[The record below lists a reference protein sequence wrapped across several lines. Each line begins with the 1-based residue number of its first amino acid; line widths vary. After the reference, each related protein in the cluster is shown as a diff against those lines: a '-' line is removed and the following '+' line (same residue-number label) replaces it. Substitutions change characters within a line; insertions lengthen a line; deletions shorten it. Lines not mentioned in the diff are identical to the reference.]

1 MVTRIFSEDTY
12 EQALIE
18 LFQSLEGK
26 QYRYEYGPDIVRD
39 YTNPILDDVLQES
52 LHRINPTLPFE
63 AIDDAI
69 KKLHQIEGSSLYE
82 CNFKFTQML
91 QYGIEVQYTDAKH
104 QLKTAIVN
112 LIDYEHEDE
121 NDFLVVNQYTVQ
133 ELDTKRPDI
142 VVFVNGLPLVV
153 IELKS
158 PSREET
164 DASEAYLQLRNYQ
177 KLIPSLFIYNA
188 FNVMSDMALTK
199 IGTVTAKEDR
209 YMEWKQPTGEV
220 ADYDVAFKS
229 VFTPKVLL
237 NLLKN
242 YILFDVREG
251 EYTKILA
258 GYHQY
263 YAVEKA
269 AIRTEEAVKGDGKIG
284 VFWHT
289 QGSGK
294 SLSMVFLAHH
304 PKVQAMN
311 PTIVVVTDRN
321 DLDEQLF
328 GQFSRTVDFLRQRA
342 VQCTSRDAEN
352 DDTSL
357 KAMLKNR
364 NSGGIIFTT
373 MQKFDDWDGALS
385 ERQNIIVMTDE
396 AHRGQYGM
404 EEKIDTEG
412 NVHIGAA
419 RKIRNSLPHAS
430 YIGFTGTPISD
441 KDRDTREIFGDDIDV
456 YDMTQ
461 AVNDGATRPVY
472 YESRVIKLKLD
483 NEVLAKIDAEYERLR
498 EEGASETDLEE
509 NKKEMSHMD
518 ELLGNNA
525 TINDLVK
532 DIITHYEENRQY
544 ICYGKAMIVAYSRPI
559 AMKIYKHII
568 ELRPDWTEKVKVVMT
583 SGNKDPEEWADIIG
597 GKAYKKELAKKFKDE
612 NDEMKIAIVVDM
624 WLTGFDVPSLATMYV
639 YKPMKDHNLMQAI
652 ARVNRVFPEKAG
664 GLIVD
669 YVGIAAALKEAMK
682 RYTKRDQDNYGNNDI
697 KEKAYS
703 EFKEKLEICRDLLH
717 GYDYNN
723 FHHGTPA
730 VRAQLIKGGVN
741 FLIASEKAEDCKAF
755 IKNASLL
762 RQAVTL
768 CRSLLVEEERFEV
781 SFMESVRILIIRLQ
795 NPGKI
800 TKRDINQRIA
810 SLIAQSVKSDGVVNL
825 FDEQTEFSLFD
836 EKFMEEVR
844 KMKEKNLALKLLEN
858 LLRGRVRTLTRINIV
873 TGELFSNRF
882 GETLNRYINGLLTN
896 EEVIQEL
903 LKMAQEMMEAE
914 KQGNELGLSKE
925 EKAFYD
931 ALTRPQA
938 VKDFYTNDQLVDLTK
953 ELTDMLRK
961 NRTIDWNRREAE
973 RANMRRLVRR
983 LLKKYK
989 YPPEEAEGAMNIVLK
1004 QCEQWVENEEN
1015 LNNDNQP
1022 VGDVYLVEDEIIIEG
1037 KPKVISLYQEYREDC
1052 VPLYTLR
1059 AACGYFEGGETPEE
1073 EGWID
1078 ASGNGFTPDPE
1089 RHFAVHAK
1097 GNSMQPK
1104 IKDGDI
1110 CIFEW
1115 YRAGSRN
1122 GEIVLTQCR
1131 DNDLE
1136 YGGRYTIKKYHSE
1149 KIYYEDGSWEHTKIE
1164 LIPLNKD
1171 YEIIVLEDGVEYRT
1185 IGVLKC
1191 VL

>member
-1 MVTRIFSEDTY
+1 MSTNQFTENDY

-18 LFQSLEGK
+18 LFQSLDGK
-26 QYRYEYGPDIVRD
+26 QYRYEYGPDIERD

-52 LHRINPTLPFE
+52 LRRINPTLPID

-69 KKLHQIEGSSLYE
+69 KKLHRIEGSSLYE

-91 QYGIEVQYTDAKH
+91 QYGVEVQYTDAKH

-112 LIDYEHEDE
+112 LIDYDHEDE
-121 NDFLVVNQYTVQ
+121 NDFLVVNQFTMQ

-177 KLIPSLFIYNA
+177 KFIPSLFIYNA

-199 IGTVTAKEDR
+199 VGTVTAKEDR

-251 EYTKILA
+251 SYTKILA

-269 AIRTEEAVKGDGKIG
+269 AQRTEEAVKGDGKIG

-321 DLDEQLF
+321 DLDEQLY
-328 GQFSRTVDFLRQRA
+328 GQFARTVDFLRQRA
-342 VQCTSRDAEN
+342 VQCTSRNAEN

-364 NSGGIIFTT
+364 HSGGIIFTT

-385 ERQNIIVMTDE
+385 DRQNIIVMTDE

-404 EEKIDTEG
+404 EEKVDTEG

-483 NEVLAKIDAEYERLR
+483 DEVLAKIDVEYERLR
-498 EEGASETDLEE
+498 EEGVSETDLEE

-518 ELLGNNA
+518 ALLGNDA
-525 TINDLVK
+525 TINDLVN
-532 DIITHYEENRQY
+532 DIIAHYEDSRQY
-544 ICYGKAMIVAYSRPI
+544 VCCGKAMIVAYSRPI
-559 AMKIYKHII
+559 AMKIYKRIL
-568 ELRPDWTEKVKVVMT
+568 ELRPTWTEKVKVVMT

-597 GKAYKKELAKKFKDE
+597 GKAHKKELAKKFKDE

-682 RYTKRDQDNYGNNDI
+682 RYTKRDRDNYGNNDI

-703 EFKEKLEICRDLLH
+703 EFKEKLEICRDLLY
-717 GYDYNN
+717 GYDYSH
-723 FHHGTPA
+723 FHHGSPA
-730 VRAQLIKGGVN
+730 ERAQLIKGGVN
-741 FLIASEKAEDCKAF
+741 FLITPEKAEDCKAF
-755 IKNASLL
+755 VKNASLL

-800 TKRDINQRIA
+800 TKKDINKRIA
-810 SLIAQSVKSDGVVNL
+810 ALIAQSVQSEGVVNL

-836 EKFMEEVR
+836 ERFMEEVR
-844 KMKEKNLALKLLEN
+844 KMKEKNLAAKLLED
-858 LLRGRVRTLTRINIV
+858 LLRGRVRSMIRANIV

-903 LKMAQEMMEAE
+903 LKLAQEMMDAE
-914 KQGNELGLSKE
+914 KQGNELGLSNE

-938 VKDFYTNDQLVDLTK
+938 VKDFYTDEQLVALTRD
-953 ELTDMLRK
+953 LTDMLRK

-973 RANMRRLVRR
+973 RANMRRLVKR

-989 YPPEEAEGAMNIVLK
+989 YPPEEAEDAMNVVLK
-1004 QCEQWVENEEN
+1004 QCEQWAENEETN
-1015 LNNDNQP
+1015 RIVVVEETSVAPKKSTGKKAQEIQMIPMGSMLE
-1022 VGDVYLVEDEIIIEG
+1022 DVEADDDVRRLVHNMMELYEG
-1037 KPKVISLYQEYREDC
+1037 
-1052 VPLYTLR
+1052 T
-1059 AACGYFEGGETPEE
+1059 
-1073 EGWID
+1073 
-1078 ASGNGFTPDPE
+1078 
-1089 RHFAVHAK
+1089 
-1097 GNSMQPK
+1097 
-1104 IKDGDI
+1104 
-1110 CIFEW
+1110 
-1115 YRAGSRN
+1115 
-1122 GEIVLTQCR
+1122 
-1131 DNDLE
+1131 
-1136 YGGRYTIKKYHSE
+1136 TIM
-1149 KIYYEDGSWEHTKIE
+1149 
-1164 LIPLNKD
+1164 N
-1171 YEIIVLEDGVEYRT
+1171 IVLECQRAYQERYFSMKTNDWRHLIRDYVRKVTERPELQENEVFYYKAAG
-1185 IGVLKC
+1185 
-1191 VL
+1191 

>member
-1 MVTRIFSEDTY
+1 MSAFSEDTY

-26 QYRYEYGPDIVRD
+26 QFRYQYGPNIERD

-52 LHRINPTLPFE
+52 LQRINPALPQC

-69 KKLHQIEGSSLYE
+69 KKIHQIEGSSLYE
-82 CNFKFTQML
+82 CNFKFTQMM
-91 QYGIEVQYTDAKH
+91 QYGIEVQYTDANH
-104 QLKTAIVN
+104 QLKTSIVN
-112 LIDYEHEDE
+112 LIDFDHEDE

-177 KLIPSLFIYNA
+177 KFIPSLFIYNA

-209 YMEWKQPTGEV
+209 YMEWKRPTGEV

-229 VFTPKVLL
+229 VFTPKTLL

-251 EYTKILA
+251 SYAKILA

-269 AIRTEEAVKGDGKIG
+269 AQRTEEAVKGDGKIG

-304 PKVQAMN
+304 PKVQTMN
-311 PTIVVVTDRN
+311 PTIVVITDRN
-321 DLDEQLF
+321 DLDEQLY
-328 GQFSRTVDFLRQRA
+328 GQFSRTAAFLRQHA
-342 VQCTSRDAEN
+342 VQCTSRNAEG

-357 KAMLKNR
+357 KSLLKNR
-364 NSGGIIFTT
+364 HSGGIIFTT

-385 ERQNIIVMTDE
+385 DRQNIIVMTDE

-472 YESRVIKLKLD
+472 YESRVIKLKLND
-483 NEVLAKIDAEYERLR
+483 EVLAQIDAEYDKLR
-498 EEGASETDLEE
+498 EEGASETDLDE

-518 ELLGNNA
+518 ALLGNDA
-525 TINDLVK
+525 TINDLVN
-532 DIITHYEENRQY
+532 DIITHYEDNRQH
-544 ICYGKAMIVAYSRPI
+544 ICCGKAMLVAYSRPI
-559 AMKIYKHII
+559 AMKIYKRILD
-568 ELRPDWTEKVKVVMT
+568 LRPNWNEKVKVVMT
-583 SGNKDPEEWADIIG
+583 SGNQDPEEWADIIG

-612 NDEMKIAIVVDM
+612 NDPMKIAIVVDM

-669 YVGIAAALKEAMK
+669 YVGIAAALKDAMK
-682 RYTKRDQDNYGNNDI
+682 RYTKRDRDNYGNNDI

-717 GYDYNN
+717 GYDYSK
-723 FHHGTPA
+723 FHHGSPA
-730 VRAQLIKGGVN
+730 ERAQLIKGAVN
-741 FLIASEKAEDCKAF
+741 FLIAPNKAEDCKDF

-795 NPGKI
+795 SPGKV
-800 TKRDINQRIA
+800 TKKEINQRIA
-810 SLIAQSVKSDGVVNL
+810 ALIEQSVTSDGVVNL

-836 EKFMEEVR
+836 EKFMEEVK
-844 KMKEKNLALKLLEN
+844 KMKEKNLAAKLLED
-858 LLRGRVRTLTRINIV
+858 LLRGRVRSLTRSNLV

-882 GETLNRYINGLLTN
+882 SETLNRYINGLLTN

-914 KQGNELGLSKE
+914 QQGNDLGLSND

-938 VKDFYTNDQLVDLTK
+938 VKDFYSNEQLVELTK
-953 ELTDMLRK
+953 DLTDMLRK

-973 RANMRRLVRR
+973 RANMRRLVKR

-989 YPPEEAEGAMNIVLK
+989 YPPEETEDAMNIVLK
-1004 QCEQWVENEEN
+1004 QCEQWAEN
-1015 LNNDNQP
+1015 Q
-1022 VGDVYLVEDEIIIEG
+1022 DV
-1037 KPKVISLYQEYREDC
+1037 
-1052 VPLYTLR
+1052 
-1059 AACGYFEGGETPEE
+1059 A
-1073 EGWID
+1073 
-1078 ASGNGFTPDPE
+1078 
-1089 RHFAVHAK
+1089 
-1097 GNSMQPK
+1097 
-1104 IKDGDI
+1104 
-1110 CIFEW
+1110 
-1115 YRAGSRN
+1115 
-1122 GEIVLTQCR
+1122 
-1131 DNDLE
+1131 
-1136 YGGRYTIKKYHSE
+1136 
-1149 KIYYEDGSWEHTKIE
+1149 
-1164 LIPLNKD
+1164 
-1171 YEIIVLEDGVEYRT
+1171 
-1185 IGVLKC
+1185 
-1191 VL
+1191 

>member
-1 MVTRIFSEDTY
+1 MAAFSEDTY

-18 LFQSLEGK
+18 LFQSLDGG
-26 QYRYEYGPDIVRD
+26 QYCYAYGPDIVRD
-39 YTNPILDDVLQES
+39 YSNPLLDDVLHES
-52 LHRINPTLPFE
+52 LLRINPTLPIS
-63 AIDDAI
+63 AIEDAI
-69 KKLHQIEGSSLYE
+69 KKLHQIEGASLYE
-82 CNFKFTQML
+82 CNFKFTQMM
-91 QYGIEVQYTDAKH
+91 QYGIEVTFSGSERRGGYPFDGEEEESGRMVRDDLAYYGRENDRVEMQ
-104 QLKTAIVN
+104 QGQKTRIVN
-112 LIDYEHEDE
+112 LIDFEHPDK

-142 VVFVNGLPLVV
+142 VVFGNGLPLVV

-177 KLIPSLFIYNA
+177 KFIPSLFIYNA

-199 IGTVTAKEDR
+199 VGTITAKEDR

-220 ADYDVAFKS
+220 ADYDTAFKS

-251 EYTKILA
+251 SYAKILA

-269 AIRTEEAVKGDGKIG
+269 ARKTEEAVKGDGKIG

-311 PTIVVVTDRN
+311 PTIVVITDRN
-321 DLDEQLF
+321 DLDEQLY
-328 GQFSRTVDFLRQRA
+328 GQFSRTVDFLRQRP
-342 VQCTSRDAEN
+342 VQCTSRNAEG

-385 ERQNIIVMTDE
+385 DRQNIIVMTDE

-412 NVHIGAA
+412 NVHIDAA

-441 KDRDTREIFGDDIDV
+441 KDRDTREVFGDDIDV

-461 AVNDGATRPVY
+461 AVKDGATRPVY
-472 YESRVIKLKLD
+472 YESRVIRLKLND
-483 NEVLAKIDAEYERLR
+483 EVLAQIDAEYDRLR
-498 EEGASETDLEE
+498 QEGADEADLEE
-509 NKKEMSHMD
+509 NKKVMSHMD
-518 ELLGNNA
+518 SLLGNDA
-525 TINDLVK
+525 TINDLVT
-532 DIITHYEENRQY
+532 DIISHYEDNRQY
-544 ICYGKAMIVAYSRPI
+544 VCCGKAMIVAYSRPI
-559 AMKIYKHII
+559 AMKIYQRIL
-568 ELRPDWTEKVKVVMT
+568 ELRPNWTEKVKVVMT
-583 SGNKDPEEWADIIG
+583 GGNQDPEEWADIIG
-597 GKAYKKELAKKFKDE
+597 SKAYKKELAKKFKDE
-612 NDEMKIAIVVDM
+612 NDPMKIAIVVDM

-669 YVGIAAALKEAMK
+669 YVGIAAALKDAMK

-697 KEKAYS
+697 KERAYS

-717 GYDYNN
+717 GYDYSK
-723 FHHGTPA
+723 FHRGTPA
-730 VRAQLIKGGVN
+730 ERAQIIKGGVN
-741 FLIASEKAEDCKAF
+741 FFIAPEKANACKEF
-755 IKNASLL
+755 VKNASLL

-768 CRSLLVEEERFEV
+768 CRSLLIEEERFEV
-781 SFMESVRILIIRLQ
+781 SFVESVRILIIRLQ

-800 TKRDINQRIA
+800 TKKEINQRIA
-810 SLIAQSVKSDGVVNL
+810 ALIEQSVQSDGVVNL

-844 KMKEKNLALKLLEN
+844 KMKEKNLAAKLLED
-858 LLRGRVRTLTRINIV
+858 LLRGRVRSLTRLNLV

-882 GETLNRYINGLLTN
+882 SETLNRYINGLLTN
-896 EEVIQEL
+896 EEVIEEL
-903 LKMAQEMMEAE
+903 LKMAQEMMDAE
-914 KQGNELGLSKE
+914 QQGNDLGLSKE

-938 VKDFYTNDQLVDLTK
+938 VKDFYSNDQLVELTK

-961 NRTIDWNRREAE
+961 NRTIDWNRRESE
-973 RANMRRLVRR
+973 RANMRRLVKR

-989 YPPEEAEGAMNIVLK
+989 YPPEEAEDAMNTVLK
-1004 QCEQWVENEEN
+1004 QCEQWAESE
-1015 LNNDNQP
+1015 
-1022 VGDVYLVEDEIIIEG
+1022 DV
-1037 KPKVISLYQEYREDC
+1037 
-1052 VPLYTLR
+1052 
-1059 AACGYFEGGETPEE
+1059 A
-1073 EGWID
+1073 
-1078 ASGNGFTPDPE
+1078 
-1089 RHFAVHAK
+1089 
-1097 GNSMQPK
+1097 
-1104 IKDGDI
+1104 
-1110 CIFEW
+1110 
-1115 YRAGSRN
+1115 
-1122 GEIVLTQCR
+1122 
-1131 DNDLE
+1131 
-1136 YGGRYTIKKYHSE
+1136 
-1149 KIYYEDGSWEHTKIE
+1149 
-1164 LIPLNKD
+1164 
-1171 YEIIVLEDGVEYRT
+1171 
-1185 IGVLKC
+1185 
-1191 VL
+1191 

>member
-1 MVTRIFSEDTY
+1 MIFSEDTY

-18 LFQSLEGK
+18 LFRELGFSYK
-26 QYRYEYGPDIVRD
+26 YGPDIQRD
-39 YTNPILDDVLQES
+39 YNNPLLDDVLQAS
-52 LHRINPTLPFE
+52 LQRINPTLPQS
-63 AIDDAI
+63 AIEDAI

-82 CNFKFTQML
+82 CNFKFTQMM
-91 QYGIEVQYTDAKH
+91 QYGIEVTFTGSETSRSYQMEEEESVGMVKEALAHYGRENERVESL
-104 QLKTAIVN
+104 QGQKTRIVN
-112 LIDYEHEDE
+112 LIDFEHPKR
-121 NDFLVVNQYTVQ
+121 NDFLVVNQYTMQ

-153 IELKS
+153 VELKS

-177 KLIPSLFIYNA
+177 KFIPSLFIYNA

-229 VFTPKVLL
+229 VFTPKILL

-251 EYTKILA
+251 SYAKILA

-269 AIRTEEAVKGDGKIG
+269 AQRTDEAVKGDGKIG

-304 PKVQAMN
+304 PKVQQMN
-311 PTIVVVTDRN
+311 PTIVVITDRN
-321 DLDEQLF
+321 DLDEQLY
-328 GQFSRTVDFLRQRA
+328 GQFSRTAAFLRQHA
-342 VQCTSRDAEN
+342 VQCTSRNAEH

-357 KAMLKNR
+357 KALLKNR
-364 NSGGIIFTT
+364 HSGGIIFTT

-385 ERQNIIVMTDE
+385 DRKNIIVMTDE

-472 YESRVIKLKLD
+472 YESRVIKLKLND
-483 NEVLAKIDAEYERLR
+483 AVLAQIDAEYDRLR
-498 EEGASETDLEE
+498 EEGASEADLEE

-518 ELLGNNA
+518 ALLGNDA
-525 TINDLVK
+525 TINDLVN
-532 DIITHYEENRQY
+532 DIITHYEDNRQY
-544 ICYGKAMIVAYSRPI
+544 ICCGKAMLVAYSRPI
-559 AMKIYKHII
+559 AMKIYKRIL
-568 ELRPDWTEKVKVVMT
+568 ELRPEWTEKVKVVMT
-583 SGNKDPEEWADIIG
+583 SGNQDPEEWADIIG
-597 GKAYKKELAKKFKDE
+597 GKAYKKELARKFKDE
-612 NDEMKIAIVVDM
+612 NDPMKIAIVVDM

-669 YVGIAAALKEAMK
+669 YVGIASALKEAMK
-682 RYTKRDQDNYGNNDI
+682 RYTKRDRDNYGNNDI
-697 KEKAYS
+697 KERAYS

-717 GYDYNN
+717 GYDYSK
-723 FHHGTPA
+723 FQHGSPA
-730 VRAQLIKGGVN
+730 ERAQLIKGAVN
-741 FLIASEKAEDCKAF
+741 FMIAPEKADACKDF
-755 IKNASLL
+755 VKNASLL

-781 SFMESVRILIIRLQ
+781 SFMESVRILIVRLQ
-795 NPGKI
+795 KPGKVS
-800 TKRDINQRIA
+800 KKEINQRIA
-810 SLIAQSVKSDGVVNL
+810 ALIEQSVQSDGVVNL

-844 KMKEKNLALKLLEN
+844 KMKEKNLAVKLLED
-858 LLRGRVRTLTRINIV
+858 LLRGRVRTLTRSNLV

-882 GETLNRYINGLLTN
+882 SETLNRYINGLLTN

-903 LKMAQEMMEAE
+903 LRMAQEMIDAE
-914 KQGNELGLSKE
+914 QQGNDLGLTNE

-938 VKDFYTNDQLVDLTK
+938 VKDFYSNEQLVSLTK
-953 ELTDMLRK
+953 NLTDMLRR
-961 NRTIDWNRREAE
+961 NSTIDWNRREAE
-973 RANMRRLVRR
+973 RANMRRLVKR
-983 LLKKYK
+983 LLKQYK
-989 YPPEEAEGAMNIVLK
+989 YPPEEAEDAIDVVLK
-1004 QCEQWVENEEN
+1004 QCEQWVEN
-1015 LNNDNQP
+1015 Q
-1022 VGDVYLVEDEIIIEG
+1022 DV
-1037 KPKVISLYQEYREDC
+1037 
-1052 VPLYTLR
+1052 
-1059 AACGYFEGGETPEE
+1059 A
-1073 EGWID
+1073 
-1078 ASGNGFTPDPE
+1078 
-1089 RHFAVHAK
+1089 
-1097 GNSMQPK
+1097 
-1104 IKDGDI
+1104 
-1110 CIFEW
+1110 
-1115 YRAGSRN
+1115 
-1122 GEIVLTQCR
+1122 
-1131 DNDLE
+1131 
-1136 YGGRYTIKKYHSE
+1136 
-1149 KIYYEDGSWEHTKIE
+1149 
-1164 LIPLNKD
+1164 
-1171 YEIIVLEDGVEYRT
+1171 
-1185 IGVLKC
+1185 
-1191 VL
+1191 

>member
-1 MVTRIFSEDTY
+1 MAIFTEDTY
-12 EQALIE
+12 EQALIALMQE
-18 LFQSLEGK
+18 LG
-26 QYRYEYGPDIVRD
+26 YRYTYGPDVVRD
-39 YTNPILDDVLQES
+39 YSNPLLDDVLEAS
-52 LHRINPTLPFE
+52 LRRINPSLPQC
-63 AIDDAI
+63 AIDDAMR
-69 KKLHQIEGSSLYE
+69 KLHQIEGSSLYE
-82 CNFKFTQML
+82 CNFKFTQMM
-91 QYGIEVQYTDAKH
+91 QYGVEVTYNDNDNFCANEEMAYYGRDNERVE
-104 QLKTAIVN
+104 LAMREKTRVVR
-112 LIDYEHEDE
+112 LIDYDNPDN
-121 NDFLVVNQYTVQ
+121 NDFLTVNQFTIK

-142 VVFVNGLPLVV
+142 VVFVNGLPMVV

-177 KLIPSLFIYNA
+177 NFIPSLFIYNA

-199 IGTVTAKEDR
+199 VGTITAKEDR

-220 ADYDVAFKS
+220 ADYDVAFRS

-242 YILFDVREG
+242 YLLFDVREG
-251 EYTKILA
+251 GYSKILA

-269 AIRTEEAVKGDGKIG
+269 AKRAEEAVKGDGKIG

-321 DLDEQLF
+321 DLDEQLY

-342 VQCTSRDAEN
+342 VQCTSRDAEG

-357 KAMLKNR
+357 KALLKNR
-364 NSGGIIFTT
+364 HSGGIIFTT

-385 ERQNIIVMTDE
+385 NRQNIIVMTDE

-404 EEKIDTEG
+404 EEKVDTEG
-412 NVHIGAA
+412 NIHIGAA

-441 KDRDTREIFGDDIDV
+441 KDRDTREVFGDDIDV

-472 YESRVIKLKLD
+472 YESRVIKLKLND
-483 NEVLAKIDAEYERLR
+483 DVLAQIDAEYDKLR
-498 EEGASETDLEE
+498 EEGASEADLEE
-509 NKKEMSHMD
+509 NKREMSHMD
-518 ELLGNNA
+518 ALLGNDV
-525 TINDLVK
+525 TINDLVN
-532 DIITHYEENRQY
+532 DIINHYEDSRQY
-544 ICYGKAMIVAYSRPI
+544 VCCGKAMLVAYSRPI
-559 AMKIYKHII
+559 AMKIYKRML

-583 SGNKDPEEWADIIG
+583 SGNQDPEEWADIIG
-597 GKAYKKELAKKFKDE
+597 GKAHKKELAKKFKDE

-669 YVGIAAALKEAMK
+669 YVGIASALKDAMN
-682 RYTKRDQDNYGNNDI
+682 RYTKRDRDNYGNNDI

-703 EFKEKLEICRDLLH
+703 EFREKLEICRDLLH
-717 GYDYNN
+717 GYDYKR
-723 FHHGTPA
+723 FHRGSP
-730 VRAQLIKGGVN
+730 VERAQLIKGAVN
-741 FLIASEKAEDCKAF
+741 FMIAPSKVDDCKIF

-795 NPGKI
+795 SPGNV
-800 TKRDINQRIA
+800 TKREINQRIA
-810 SLIAQSVKSDGVVNL
+810 TLIEQSVSSDGIVNL

-844 KMKEKNLALKLLEN
+844 RMKEKNLAAKLLED
-858 LLRGRVRTLTRINIV
+858 LLRGRVRSLKRTNLV
-873 TGELFSNRF
+873 TGELFSDRF

-903 LKMAQEMMEAE
+903 LKMAQEMMDADQ
-914 KQGNELGLSKE
+914 QGNDLGLSRE

-938 VKDFYTNDQLVDLTK
+938 VKDFYSNEQLVALTK
-953 ELTDMLRK
+953 ELTDMLRR

-973 RANMRRLVRR
+973 RANMRRMVKR
-983 LLKKYK
+983 LLKQYK
-989 YPPEEAEGAMNIVLK
+989 YPPEETEDAMNTVLK
-1004 QCEQWVENEEN
+1004 QCEQWAENQDVE
-1015 LNNDNQP
+1015 
-1022 VGDVYLVEDEIIIEG
+1022 
-1037 KPKVISLYQEYREDC
+1037 
-1052 VPLYTLR
+1052 
-1059 AACGYFEGGETPEE
+1059 
-1073 EGWID
+1073 
-1078 ASGNGFTPDPE
+1078 
-1089 RHFAVHAK
+1089 
-1097 GNSMQPK
+1097 
-1104 IKDGDI
+1104 
-1110 CIFEW
+1110 
-1115 YRAGSRN
+1115 
-1122 GEIVLTQCR
+1122 
-1131 DNDLE
+1131 
-1136 YGGRYTIKKYHSE
+1136 
-1149 KIYYEDGSWEHTKIE
+1149 
-1164 LIPLNKD
+1164 
-1171 YEIIVLEDGVEYRT
+1171 
-1185 IGVLKC
+1185 
-1191 VL
+1191 

>member
-1 MVTRIFSEDTY
+1 MIFSENTY

-18 LFQSLEGK
+18 LFSGLGFNYK
-26 QYRYEYGPDIVRD
+26 YGPDIERD
-39 YTNPILDDVLQES
+39 YSNPLLDDVLHES
-52 LHRINPTLPFE
+52 LQRINPSLPE
-63 AIDDAI
+63 SAIEDTI

-82 CNFKFTQML
+82 CNFKFTQMM
-91 QYGIEVQYTDAKH
+91 QYGVEVTFTGSELPYTLQEEEEGSAGMVREALAH
-104 QLKTAIVN
+104 YGRENERVETQQGQKTRIVS
-112 LIDYEHEDE
+112 LIDFEHPNR

-177 KLIPSLFIYNA
+177 KFIPSLFTYNA

-229 VFTPKVLL
+229 VFTPKILL

-251 EYTKILA
+251 SYAKILA

-269 AIRTEEAVKGDGKIG
+269 AKRTEEAVKGDGKIG

-304 PKVQAMN
+304 PKVQQMN
-311 PTIVVVTDRN
+311 PTIVVITDRN
-321 DLDEQLF
+321 DLDEQLY
-328 GQFSRTVDFLRQRA
+328 GQFSRTAAFLRQHA
-342 VQCTSRDAEN
+342 VQCTSRNAEG

-357 KAMLKNR
+357 KALLKNR
-364 NSGGIIFTT
+364 HSGGIIFTT

-441 KDRDTREIFGDDIDV
+441 KDRDTREIFGEDIDV

-472 YESRVIKLKLD
+472 YESRVIKLKLND
-483 NEVLAKIDAEYERLR
+483 EVLAQIDAEYDRLR
-498 EEGASETDLEE
+498 EEGASEADLEA

-518 ELLGNNA
+518 ALLGNDV
-525 TINDLVK
+525 TINDLVN
-532 DIITHYEENRQY
+532 DIITHYEDNRQH
-544 ICYGKAMIVAYSRPI
+544 ICCGKAMLVAYSRPI
-559 AMKIYKHII
+559 AMKIYKRIL
-568 ELRPDWTEKVKVVMT
+568 ELRPEWTEKVKVVMT
-583 SGNKDPEEWADIIG
+583 SGNQDPEEWADIIG

-612 NDEMKIAIVVDM
+612 NDPMKIAIVVDM

-682 RYTKRDQDNYGNNDI
+682 RYTKRDQSNYGNNDI
-697 KEKAYS
+697 KERAYS

-717 GYDYNN
+717 GYDYSK
-723 FHHGTPA
+723 FHHGSPA
-730 VRAQLIKGGVN
+730 ERAQLIKGAVN
-741 FLIASEKAEDCKAF
+741 FMIPPEKAEACKDF
-755 IKNASLL
+755 VKNASLL
-762 RQAVTL
+762 SQAVTL

-781 SFMESVRILIIRLQ
+781 SFMESVRILIVRLQ
-795 NPGKI
+795 RPGKVS
-800 TKRDINQRIA
+800 KKEINQRIA
-810 SLIAQSVKSDGVVNL
+810 ALIEQSVHSDGVVNL

-836 EKFMEEVR
+836 EKFMEEVK
-844 KMKEKNLALKLLEN
+844 KMKEKNLAAKLLEE
-858 LLRGRVRTLTRINIV
+858 LLRGRVRSLTRLNIV
-873 TGELFSNRF
+873 TGELFSKRF
-882 GETLNRYINGLLTN
+882 SETLNRYINGLLTN

-914 KQGNELGLSKE
+914 QQGNDLGLSNE

-938 VKDFYTNDQLVDLTK
+938 VKDFYSNEQLVSLTK
-953 ELTDMLRK
+953 DLTDMLRK

-973 RANMRRLVRR
+973 RANMRRLVKR

-989 YPPEEAEGAMNIVLK
+989 YPPEKAEEAMNIVLK
-1004 QCEQWVENEEN
+1004 QCEQWAEN
-1015 LNNDNQP
+1015 Q
-1022 VGDVYLVEDEIIIEG
+1022 
-1037 KPKVISLYQEYREDC
+1037 
-1052 VPLYTLR
+1052 
-1059 AACGYFEGGETPEE
+1059 
-1073 EGWID
+1073 
-1078 ASGNGFTPDPE
+1078 
-1089 RHFAVHAK
+1089 
-1097 GNSMQPK
+1097 
-1104 IKDGDI
+1104 DI
-1110 CIFEW
+1110 
-1115 YRAGSRN
+1115 A
-1122 GEIVLTQCR
+1122 
-1131 DNDLE
+1131 
-1136 YGGRYTIKKYHSE
+1136 
-1149 KIYYEDGSWEHTKIE
+1149 
-1164 LIPLNKD
+1164 
-1171 YEIIVLEDGVEYRT
+1171 
-1185 IGVLKC
+1185 
-1191 VL
+1191 

>member
-1 MVTRIFSEDTY
+1 MSNEQFTENSY
-12 EQALIE
+12 EQAPIE
-18 LFQSLEGK
+18 LFQSLEGN
-26 QYRYEYGPDIVRD
+26 QYRYEYGPDIERD
-39 YTNPILDDVLQES
+39 YSNPILDDVLQAS
-52 LHRINPTLPFE
+52 LQRINPTLPTS

-91 QYGIEVQYTDAKH
+91 QYGIEVQYTDNKH
-104 QLKTAIVN
+104 QVKTAIVN
-112 LIDYEHEDE
+112 LIDYEHEEE
-121 NDFLVVNQYTVQ
+121 NDFLVVNQYTIQ
-133 ELDTKRPDI
+133 ELETKRPDI
-142 VVFVNGLPLVV
+142 VVFVNGLPMVV

-177 KLIPSLFIYNA
+177 KFIPSLFIYNA

-199 IGTVTAKEDR
+199 IGTITAKEDR

-220 ADYDVAFKS
+220 ADYDTAFKS
-229 VFTPKVLL
+229 VFTPRVFL

-242 YILFDVREG
+242 YLLFDVREG
-251 EYTKILA
+251 SYAKILA

-269 AIRTEEAVKGDGKIG
+269 ALKTVEAVKGDGKIG

-311 PTIVVVTDRN
+311 PTIVVITDRN
-321 DLDEQLF
+321 DLDEQLY
-328 GQFSRTVDFLRQRA
+328 GQFSRNIDFLRQRP
-342 VQCTSRDAEN
+342 VQCTSRNAEN

-404 EEKIDTEG
+404 EEKVDTEG

-441 KDRDTREIFGDDIDV
+441 RDRDTREVFGDDIDV

-461 AVNDGATRPVY
+461 AVKDGATRPVY
-472 YESRVIKLKLD
+472 YESRVIKLKLND
-483 NEVLAKIDAEYERLR
+483 EVLAQIDAEYDKLR
-498 EEGASETDLEE
+498 QEGASEEDLDE

-518 ELLGNNA
+518 ALLGNDT
-525 TINDLVK
+525 TINDLVT
-532 DIITHYEENRQY
+532 DIISHYEDNRQY
-544 ICYGKAMIVAYSRPI
+544 VCCGKAMIVAYSRPI
-559 AMKIYKHII
+559 AMKIYKRIL
-568 ELRPDWTEKVKVVMT
+568 ELRPNWTEKVKVVMT
-583 SGNKDPEEWADIIG
+583 SGNQDPEEWADIIG
-597 GKAYKKELAKKFKDE
+597 GKGYKKELAKKFKDE
-612 NDEMKIAIVVDM
+612 EDPMKIAIVVDM
-624 WLTGFDVPSLATMYV
+624 WLTGFDVPSLATMYI

-669 YVGIAAALKEAMK
+669 YVGIAAALKDAMK

-697 KEKAYS
+697 KQKAYS

-717 GYDYNN
+717 GYDYSK
-723 FHHGTPA
+723 FHHGTPTE
-730 VRAQLIKGGVN
+730 RAQIIKGAVN
-741 FLIASEKAEDCKAF
+741 FMIAPEKAESCKAF
-755 IKNASLL
+755 VKNASLL
-762 RQAVTL
+762 CQAVTL
-768 CRSLLVEEERFEV
+768 CRSLLVEAERFEV
-781 SFMESVRILIIRLQ
+781 SLMESVRILIIRLQ

-800 TKRDINQRIA
+800 TKKEINKRIA
-810 SLIAQSVKSDGVVNL
+810 ALIEQSVQSDGVVNL

-836 EKFMEEVR
+836 EKFMEEVK
-844 KMKEKNLALKLLEN
+844 KMKEKNLAAKLLED
-858 LLRGRVRTLTRINIV
+858 LLRGRVRTMTRINIV
-873 TGELFSNRF
+873 SGELFSERF
-882 GETLNRYINGLLTN
+882 SATLNRYVNGLITN

-903 LKMAQEMMEAE
+903 LKMAKEMMDAE
-914 KQGNELGLSKE
+914 QQGNELGLSNE

-938 VKDFYTNDQLVDLTK
+938 VKDFYSNDQLVEMTK
-953 ELTDMLRK
+953 DLTDMLRK

-973 RANMRRLVRR
+973 RANMRRLVKR

-1004 QCEQWVENEEN
+1004 QCEQWADVEESPEEKPWQVIKHYPEYQE
-1015 LNNDNQP
+1015 LDNQE
-1022 VGDVYLVEDEIIIEG
+1022 GRMAAEDD
-1037 KPKVISLYQEYREDC
+1037 KQ
-1052 VPLYTLR
+1052 
-1059 AACGYFEGGETPEE
+1059 
-1073 EGWID
+1073 
-1078 ASGNGFTPDPE
+1078 
-1089 RHFAVHAK
+1089 
-1097 GNSMQPK
+1097 
-1104 IKDGDI
+1104 
-1110 CIFEW
+1110 
-1115 YRAGSRN
+1115 
-1122 GEIVLTQCR
+1122 
-1131 DNDLE
+1131 
-1136 YGGRYTIKKYHSE
+1136 
-1149 KIYYEDGSWEHTKIE
+1149 
-1164 LIPLNKD
+1164 
-1171 YEIIVLEDGVEYRT
+1171 
-1185 IGVLKC
+1185 
-1191 VL
+1191 

>member
-1 MVTRIFSEDTY
+1 MSAFSEDTY

-18 LFQSLEGK
+18 LFQSLVGN
-26 QYRYEYGPDIVRD
+26 QFRYQYGPDIERD

-52 LHRINPTLPFE
+52 LQRINPALPQC

-82 CNFKFTQML
+82 CNFNFTQMM
-91 QYGIEVQYTDAKH
+91 QYGIEVQYTDANH
-104 QLKTAIVN
+104 QLKTSIVN

-177 KLIPSLFIYNA
+177 KFIPSLFIYNA

-209 YMEWKQPTGEV
+209 YMEWKRPTGEV

-229 VFTPKVLL
+229 VFTPKTLL

-251 EYTKILA
+251 SYAKILA

-269 AIRTEEAVKGDGKIG
+269 AQRTEEAVKGDGKIG

-304 PKVQAMN
+304 PKVQTMN
-311 PTIVVVTDRN
+311 PTIVVITDRN
-321 DLDEQLF
+321 DLDEQLY
-328 GQFSRTVDFLRQRA
+328 GQFSRTAAFLRQHA
-342 VQCTSRDAEN
+342 VQCTSRNAEG

-357 KAMLKNR
+357 KSLLKNR
-364 NSGGIIFTT
+364 HSGGIIFTT

-385 ERQNIIVMTDE
+385 DRQNIIVMTDE

-472 YESRVIKLKLD
+472 YESRVIKLKLND
-483 NEVLAKIDAEYERLR
+483 EVLAQIDAEYDKLR
-498 EEGASETDLEE
+498 EEGASETDLDE

-518 ELLGNNA
+518 ALLGNDA
-525 TINDLVK
+525 TINDLVN
-532 DIITHYEENRQY
+532 DIITHYEDNRQH
-544 ICYGKAMIVAYSRPI
+544 ICCGKAMLVAYSRPI
-559 AMKIYKHII
+559 AMKIYKRILD
-568 ELRPDWTEKVKVVMT
+568 LRPNWNEKVKVVMT
-583 SGNKDPEEWADIIG
+583 SGNQDPEEWADIIG

-612 NDEMKIAIVVDM
+612 NDPMKIAIVVDM

-669 YVGIAAALKEAMK
+669 YVGIAAALKDAMK
-682 RYTKRDQDNYGNNDI
+682 RYTKRDRDNYGNNDI

-717 GYDYNN
+717 GYDYSK
-723 FHHGTPA
+723 FHHGSPA
-730 VRAQLIKGGVN
+730 ERAQLIKGAVN
-741 FLIASEKAEDCKAF
+741 FLIAPNKAEDCKDF

-795 NPGKI
+795 SPGKV
-800 TKRDINQRIA
+800 TKKEINQRIA
-810 SLIAQSVKSDGVVNL
+810 ALIEQSVTSDGVVNL

-836 EKFMEEVR
+836 EKFMEEVK
-844 KMKEKNLALKLLEN
+844 KMKEKNLAAKLLED
-858 LLRGRVRTLTRINIV
+858 LLRGRVRSLTRSNLV

-882 GETLNRYINGLLTN
+882 SETLNRYINGLLTN

-914 KQGNELGLSKE
+914 QQGNDLGLSND

-938 VKDFYTNDQLVDLTK
+938 VKDFYSNEQLVELTK
-953 ELTDMLRK
+953 DLTDMLRK

-973 RANMRRLVRR
+973 RANMRRLVKR

-989 YPPEEAEGAMNIVLK
+989 YPPEETEDAMNIVLK
-1004 QCEQWVENEEN
+1004 QCEQWAEN
-1015 LNNDNQP
+1015 Q
-1022 VGDVYLVEDEIIIEG
+1022 DV
-1037 KPKVISLYQEYREDC
+1037 
-1052 VPLYTLR
+1052 
-1059 AACGYFEGGETPEE
+1059 A
-1073 EGWID
+1073 
-1078 ASGNGFTPDPE
+1078 
-1089 RHFAVHAK
+1089 
-1097 GNSMQPK
+1097 
-1104 IKDGDI
+1104 
-1110 CIFEW
+1110 
-1115 YRAGSRN
+1115 
-1122 GEIVLTQCR
+1122 
-1131 DNDLE
+1131 
-1136 YGGRYTIKKYHSE
+1136 
-1149 KIYYEDGSWEHTKIE
+1149 
-1164 LIPLNKD
+1164 
-1171 YEIIVLEDGVEYRT
+1171 
-1185 IGVLKC
+1185 
-1191 VL
+1191 

>member
-1 MVTRIFSEDTY
+1 MSAFSEDTY
-12 EQALIE
+12 EQALIS
-18 LFQSLEGK
+18 LFQSLGGK

-52 LHRINPTLPFE
+52 LHRINPTLPPD

-91 QYGIEVQYTDAKH
+91 QYGIEVQYTDTKH
-104 QLKTAIVN
+104 QVKTAIVN
-112 LIDYEHEDE
+112 LVDFEHEDE

-133 ELDTKRPDI
+133 EHDTKRPDI

-177 KLIPSLFIYNA
+177 KYIPSLFIYNA

-199 IGTVTAKEDR
+199 IGTITAKEDR

-229 VFTPKVLL
+229 VFTPKVFL

-251 EYTKILA
+251 SYTKILA

-269 AIRTEEAVKGDGKIG
+269 AVRTEEAVKGDGKIG

-311 PTIVVVTDRN
+311 PTIVVITDRN
-321 DLDEQLF
+321 DLDEQLY
-328 GQFSRTVDFLRQRA
+328 GQFSRTIDFLRQRP
-342 VQCTSRDAEN
+342 VQCTSRNAEN

-483 NEVLAKIDAEYERLR
+483 DKVLAQIDAEYDKLR

-518 ELLGNNA
+518 ALLGNDA
-525 TINDLVK
+525 TINDLVT
-532 DIITHYEENRQY
+532 DIITHYEDNRQY
-544 ICYGKAMIVAYSRPI
+544 VCCGKAMIVGYSRPI
-559 AMKIYKHII
+559 AMKIYKRIL
-568 ELRPDWTEKVKVVMT
+568 ELRPEWTEKVKVVMT

-597 GKAYKKELAKKFKDE
+597 GKAHKKELAKKFKDE

-639 YKPMKDHNLMQAI
+639 YKPMRDHNLMQAI

-669 YVGIAAALKEAMK
+669 YVGIAAALKDAMK
-682 RYTKRDQDNYGNNDI
+682 RYTKRDQDNYGKNDI
-697 KEKAYS
+697 KEKAYT

-717 GYDYNN
+717 GYDYSA

-730 VRAQLIKGGVN
+730 VRAQLIKGAVN
-741 FLIASEKAEDCKAF
+741 FLIAPEKAEDCKAF

-800 TKRDINQRIA
+800 TKKDINQRIA
-810 SLIAQSVKSDGVVNL
+810 ALIEQSVQSDGVVNL

-836 EKFMEEVR
+836 ENFMEEVK
-844 KMKEKNLALKLLEN
+844 KMKEKNLAAKLLED
-858 LLRGRVRTLTRINIV
+858 LLRGRVRTMSRTNIV
-873 TGELFSNRF
+873 KGELFSNRF
-882 GETLNRYINGLLTN
+882 SETLNRYINGLLTN

-903 LKMAQEMMEAE
+903 LKLAQEMMDAE
-914 KQGNELGLSKE
+914 KQGNELGLSNE

-938 VKDFYTNDQLVDLTK
+938 VKDFYTNDQLIALTK
-953 ELTDMLRK
+953 DLTDMLRK

-973 RANMRRLVRR
+973 RANMRRLVKR

-989 YPPEEAEGAMNIVLK
+989 YPPEQAEDAMNIVLK
-1004 QCEQWVENEEN
+1004 QCEQWAEY
-1015 LNNDNQP
+1015 Q
-1022 VGDVYLVEDEIIIEG
+1022 DV
-1037 KPKVISLYQEYREDC
+1037 
-1052 VPLYTLR
+1052 
-1059 AACGYFEGGETPEE
+1059 A
-1073 EGWID
+1073 
-1078 ASGNGFTPDPE
+1078 
-1089 RHFAVHAK
+1089 
-1097 GNSMQPK
+1097 
-1104 IKDGDI
+1104 
-1110 CIFEW
+1110 
-1115 YRAGSRN
+1115 
-1122 GEIVLTQCR
+1122 
-1131 DNDLE
+1131 
-1136 YGGRYTIKKYHSE
+1136 
-1149 KIYYEDGSWEHTKIE
+1149 
-1164 LIPLNKD
+1164 
-1171 YEIIVLEDGVEYRT
+1171 
-1185 IGVLKC
+1185 
-1191 VL
+1191 

>member
-1 MVTRIFSEDTY
+1 MSAFTEETY
-12 EQALIE
+12 ELALIE

-26 QYRYEYGPDIVRD
+26 QYRYVYGPDIERD
-39 YTNPILDDVLQES
+39 YTNPLLDDVLQAS
-52 LHRINPTLPFE
+52 LQRINPTLPIT

-69 KKLHQIEGSSLYE
+69 KKLKQIEGSSLYE

-91 QYGIEVQYTDAKH
+91 QYGIEVLYTDPKH
-104 QLKTAIVN
+104 QMKTAIVN
-112 LIDYEHEDE
+112 LIDYEHEDK
-121 NDFLVVNQYTVQ
+121 NDFLVVNQYTIQ
-133 ELDTKRPDI
+133 EHDTKRPDI

-158 PSREET
+158 PSRGET

-177 KLIPSLFIYNA
+177 KFIPSLFIYNA

-199 IGTVTAKEDR
+199 IGTITAKEDR

-220 ADYDVAFKS
+220 ADYDTAFKS
-229 VFTPKVLL
+229 VFTPKVFL

-242 YILFDVREG
+242 YQLFDVREG
-251 EYTKILA
+251 SYAKILA

-269 AIRTEEAVKGDGKIG
+269 AVKTEEAVKGDGKIG

-311 PTIVVVTDRN
+311 PTIVVITDRN
-321 DLDEQLF
+321 DLDEQLY
-328 GQFSRTVDFLRQRA
+328 GQFSRTIDFLRQRP
-342 VQCTSRDAEN
+342 VQCTSRNAEN

-419 RKIRNSLPHAS
+419 RKIRNSLPNAS

-441 KDRDTREIFGDDIDV
+441 KDRDTREVFGDDIDV

-461 AVNDGATRPVY
+461 AVKDGATRRVY
-472 YESRVIKLKLD
+472 YESRVIKLNLND
-483 NEVLAKIDAEYERLR
+483 EVLAQIDAEYEKLR
-498 EEGASETDLEE
+498 EEGASEIDIEE

-518 ELLGNNA
+518 ALLGSDV

-532 DIITHYEENRQY
+532 DIISHYEDNRQNV
-544 ICYGKAMIVAYSRPI
+544 CCGKAMIVAYSRTI
-559 AMKIYKHII
+559 AMKIYKRIL

-583 SGNKDPEEWADIIG
+583 SGNKDPEEWANIIG
-597 GKAYKKELAKKFKDE
+597 GKAYKKELAKKFKDVK
-612 NDEMKIAIVVDM
+612 DPMKIAIVVDM
-624 WLTGFDVPSLATMYV
+624 WLTGFDVPSLATMYL
-639 YKPMKDHNLMQAI
+639 YKPMQDHNLMQAI

-669 YVGIAAALKEAMK
+669 YVGIASALKEAMK
-682 RYTKRDQDNYGNNDI
+682 RYTKRDQNNYGNNNI

-717 GYDYNN
+717 GYDYSK
-723 FHHGTPA
+723 FFQGTPA
-730 VRAQLIKGGVN
+730 ERAQLIKGAVN
-741 FLIASEKAEDCKAF
+741 FLIAPEKAEACKEF
-755 IKNASLL
+755 IKNSSLL
-762 RQAVTL
+762 HQAVTL
-768 CRSLLVEEERFEV
+768 CRSLLSEEERFEV

-795 NPGKI
+795 NPGKVI
-800 TKRDINQRIA
+800 TKKEINQRIVA
-810 SLIAQSVKSDGVVNL
+810 LIEQSVNSDGVVNL
-825 FDEQTEFSLFD
+825 FDDRAEFSLFD

-844 KMKEKNLALKLLEN
+844 RMKEKNLAIKILEQ
-858 LLRGRVRTLTRINIV
+858 LLRGQVRSMSRSNIV
-873 TGELFSNRF
+873 TGELFSERF
-882 GETLNRYINGLLTN
+882 SETLNRYVNALISN

-903 LKMAQEMMEAE
+903 LKLAQEMMDAE
-914 KQGNELGLSKE
+914 KQGNELGLSRE

-938 VKDFYTNDQLVDLTK
+938 VKDFYSNEQLVELTK
-953 ELTDMLRK
+953 ELTDMLRR
-961 NRTIDWNRREAE
+961 NRTIDWNRRESE
-973 RANMRRLVRR
+973 RANMRRLVKR
-983 LLKKYK
+983 LLKQYK
-989 YPPEEAEGAMNIVLK
+989 YPPEEADDAMNVVLK
-1004 QCEQWVENEEN
+1004 QCEQWAENEEN
-1015 LNNDNQP
+1015 KASISSEYEDSSTTYESDSEPKENNITP
-1022 VGDVYLVEDEIIIEG
+1022 EPAVGNKAEKTSVTEGLHTFEEAQEDSSIRIKTKEADINGLDQLKLIIKQEYFDEILRGEKNIEYRHITDGNRSKLTIADKETGKREIHKPQVLRLYAGYNSDRDSLLVEVKKTLVFNNINIEYHLG
-1037 KPKVISLYQEYREDC
+1037 KV
-1052 VPLYTLR
+1052 
-1059 AACGYFEGGETPEE
+1059 
-1073 EGWID
+1073 
-1078 ASGNGFTPDPE
+1078 
-1089 RHFAVHAK
+1089 
-1097 GNSMQPK
+1097 
-1104 IKDGDI
+1104 
-1110 CIFEW
+1110 
-1115 YRAGSRN
+1115 
-1122 GEIVLTQCR
+1122 
-1131 DNDLE
+1131 LE
-1136 YGGRYTIKKYHSE
+1136 YDIKKKTSE
-1149 KIYYEDGSWEHTKIE
+1149 R
-1164 LIPLNKD
+1164 L
-1171 YEIIVLEDGVEYRT
+1171 EI
-1185 IGVLKC
+1185 K
-1191 VL
+1191 

>member
-1 MVTRIFSEDTY
+1 MSIFSENTY
-12 EQALIE
+12 EQALVE
-18 LFQSLEGK
+18 LFQSLDGT
-26 QYRYEYGPDIVRD
+26 QYRYEYGPEIERD
-39 YTNPILDDVLQES
+39 YNNPILDNVLEVS
-52 LHRINPTLPFE
+52 LQRINPTLPIS
-63 AIDDAI
+63 AIEEAI
-69 KKLHQIEGSSLYE
+69 KKLHHIEGSSLYE
-82 CNFKFTQML
+82 CNFKFTQMM
-91 QYGIEVQYTDAKH
+91 QYGIEVQYTDSKH
-104 QLKTAIVN
+104 QVRTAIVN

-121 NDFLVVNQYTVQ
+121 NDFLIVNQYTVH

-142 VVFVNGLPLVV
+142 VVFVNGLPIVV

-177 KLIPSLFIYNA
+177 KFIPSLFIYNA

-199 IGTVTAKEDR
+199 IGTITAKEDR

-220 ADYDVAFKS
+220 ADYDIAFKS
-229 VFTPKVLL
+229 VFTPKILL

-242 YILFDVREG
+242 YLLFDVSEG
-251 EYTKILA
+251 SYAKILA

-269 AIRTEEAVKGDGKIG
+269 AIRAEEAVKGDGKIG

-304 PKVQAMN
+304 PKIQSMN
-311 PTIVVVTDRN
+311 PTIVVITDRN
-321 DLDEQLF
+321 DLDEQLY

-342 VQCTSRDAEN
+342 VQCTSRNAEG

-357 KAMLKNR
+357 KALLKNR
-364 NSGGIIFTT
+364 HSGGIIFTT

-472 YESRVIKLKLD
+472 YESRVIKLKLND
-483 NEVLAKIDAEYERLR
+483 DVLAQIDAEYDQLKA
-498 EEGASETDLEE
+498 EGASEIDIEE

-518 ELLGNNA
+518 ALLGNDA
-525 TINDLVK
+525 TINDLVE
-532 DIITHYEENRQY
+532 DIIGHYEENRQY
-544 ICYGKAMIVAYSRPI
+544 ICCGKAMIVAYSRPI
-559 AMKIYKHII
+559 AMKIYKRI
-568 ELRPDWTEKVKVVMT
+568 LDVRPDWTEKVKVVMT
-583 SGNKDPEEWADIIG
+583 SGNQDPEEWADIIG
-597 GKAYKKELAKKFKDE
+597 GKAYKKELAKKFKDV
-612 NDEMKIAIVVDM
+612 DDPMKIAIVVDM

-669 YVGIAAALKEAMK
+669 YVGIAAALKDAMK
-682 RYTKRDQDNYGNNDI
+682 RYTKRDRDNYGNNDI

-717 GYDYNN
+717 GYDYSN
-723 FHHGTPA
+723 FHHGSPA
-730 VRAQLIKGGVN
+730 ERAQLIKGGVN
-741 FLIASEKAEDCKAF
+741 FLIATEKVDDCKEF

-768 CRSLLVEEERFEV
+768 CRSLLTEEERFEV
-781 SFMESVRILIIRLQ
+781 SYVESVRILIIRLQ

-800 TKRDINQRIA
+800 TKKEINKRIA
-810 SLIAQSVKSDGVVNL
+810 TLIEQSVISNGVVNL

-836 EKFMEEVR
+836 EKFMDEVK
-844 KMKEKNLALKLLEN
+844 KMKEKNLAAKLLED
-858 LLRGRVRTLTRINIV
+858 LLRGRVRTMIRTNLV

-882 GETLNRYINGLLTN
+882 SETLNRYVNGLLTN

-903 LKMAQEMMEAE
+903 LKLAKEMMDAE
-914 KQGNELGLSKE
+914 KEGNSLGLSTE

-938 VKDFYTNDQLVDLTK
+938 VKDFYTNDQLVALTK
-953 ELTDMLRK
+953 ELAETLRR
-961 NRTIDWNRREAE
+961 NRTIDWNRRDSE
-973 RANMRRLVRR
+973 RANMRRLVKR
-983 LLKKYK
+983 LLKHYN
-989 YPPEEAEGAMNIVLK
+989 YPPENAEDAMNTVLK
-1004 QCEQWVENEEN
+1004 QCEQWAEN
-1015 LNNDNQP
+1015 Q
-1022 VGDVYLVEDEIIIEG
+1022 DV
-1037 KPKVISLYQEYREDC
+1037 
-1052 VPLYTLR
+1052 
-1059 AACGYFEGGETPEE
+1059 A
-1073 EGWID
+1073 
-1078 ASGNGFTPDPE
+1078 
-1089 RHFAVHAK
+1089 
-1097 GNSMQPK
+1097 
-1104 IKDGDI
+1104 
-1110 CIFEW
+1110 
-1115 YRAGSRN
+1115 
-1122 GEIVLTQCR
+1122 
-1131 DNDLE
+1131 
-1136 YGGRYTIKKYHSE
+1136 
-1149 KIYYEDGSWEHTKIE
+1149 
-1164 LIPLNKD
+1164 
-1171 YEIIVLEDGVEYRT
+1171 
-1185 IGVLKC
+1185 
-1191 VL
+1191 

>member
-1 MVTRIFSEDTY
+1 MNGYTENEY

-26 QYRYEYGPDIVRD
+26 RYRYVYGPDIERD
-39 YTNPILDDVLQES
+39 YSNPLLDDVLQDS
-52 LHRINPTLPFE
+52 LHRINPTLPLD
-63 AIDDAI
+63 AIEDAI

-91 QYGIEVQYTDAKH
+91 QYGIEVQYTDEKH
-104 QLKTAIVN
+104 QVKTKIVN
-112 LIDYEHEDE
+112 LIDYDHEEE
-121 NDFLVVNQYTVQ
+121 NDFLVVNQFTMQ
-133 ELDTKRPDI
+133 EHETKRPDI

-177 KLIPSLFIYNA
+177 KFIPSLFIYNA

-199 IGTVTAKEDR
+199 IGTITAKEDR
-209 YMEWKQPTGEV
+209 YMEWKQSTGEV
-220 ADYDVAFKS
+220 ADYDTAFKS
-229 VFTPKVLL
+229 VFTPRVFL

-242 YILFDVREG
+242 YLLFDVREG
-251 EYTKILA
+251 SYAKILA

-269 AIRTEEAVKGDGKIG
+269 AQKTEEAVKGDGKIG

-304 PKVQAMN
+304 PKVQQMN
-311 PTIVVVTDRN
+311 PTIVVITDRN
-321 DLDEQLF
+321 DLDEQLY
-328 GQFSRTVDFLRQRA
+328 GQFSRTIDFLRQRP
-342 VQCTSRDAEN
+342 VQCTSRNAEN

-385 ERQNIIVMTDE
+385 DRQNIIVMTDE

-441 KDRDTREIFGDDIDV
+441 KDRDTREVFGEDIDV

-461 AVNDGATRPVY
+461 AVKDGATRPVY
-472 YESRVIKLKLD
+472 YESRVIKLKLND
-483 NEVLAKIDAEYERLR
+483 EVLAQIDAEYDKLR
-498 EEGASETDLEE
+498 QEGASEEDLEK

-518 ELLGNNA
+518 ALLGNDA
-525 TINDLVK
+525 TINDLVT
-532 DIITHYEENRQY
+532 DILYHYEDNRQY
-544 ICYGKAMIVAYSRPI
+544 VCCGKAMIVAYSRPI
-559 AMKIYKHII
+559 AMKIYKRIL

-583 SGNKDPEEWADIIG
+583 GGNQDPEEWADIIG

-612 NDEMKIAIVVDM
+612 NDPMKIAIVVDM

-669 YVGIAAALKEAMK
+669 YVGIAAALKDAMK

-697 KEKAYS
+697 KQKAYS

-717 GYDYNN
+717 GYDYSR
-723 FHHGTPA
+723 FYKGTPA
-730 VRAQLIKGGVN
+730 ERAQIIKGTVN
-741 FLIASEKAEDCKAF
+741 FLIAPEKAEDCKAF
-755 IKNASLL
+755 VKNASLL

-768 CRSLLVEEERFEV
+768 CRSLLVEAERFEV
-781 SFMESVRILIIRLQ
+781 SLMESVRILIIRFQ
-795 NPGKI
+795 NPGKF
-800 TKRDINQRIA
+800 TKREINKRIA
-810 SLIAQSVKSDGVVNL
+810 ALIEQSVCSEGVVNL

-836 EKFMEEVR
+836 EKFMEEVK
-844 KMKEKNLALKLLEN
+844 KMKEKNLAAKLLED
-858 LLRGRVRTLTRINIV
+858 LLRGRVRKMTRINIV
-873 TGELFSNRF
+873 TGELFSERF
-882 GETLNRYINGLLTN
+882 SETLNRYVNGLITN

-903 LKMAQEMMEAE
+903 LKMAKEMMDAE
-914 KQGNELGLSKE
+914 QQGNELGLSNE

-938 VKDFYTNDQLVDLTK
+938 VKDFYSNDQLVEMTK
-953 ELTDMLRK
+953 DLTDMLRK
-961 NRTIDWNRREAE
+961 NRTIDWNRRESE
-973 RANMRRLVRR
+973 RANMRRLVKR

-989 YPPEEAEGAMNIVLK
+989 YPPKEVEDAMNVVLK
-1004 QCEQWVENEEN
+1004 QCEQWADSDESINKRKLANVEDDRDVRN
-1015 LNNDNQP
+1015 LIFNRLLMDAGISNGELQREVIELYGVKYPNMTLNDWRHVIEDYTHMVREASRPIAQELSMEP
-1022 VGDVYLVEDEIIIEG
+1022 RQYGMAADEIIE
-1037 KPKVISLYQEYREDC
+1037 P
-1052 VPLYTLR
+1052 
-1059 AACGYFEGGETPEE
+1059 
-1073 EGWID
+1073 
-1078 ASGNGFTPDPE
+1078 
-1089 RHFAVHAK
+1089 
-1097 GNSMQPK
+1097 
-1104 IKDGDI
+1104 
-1110 CIFEW
+1110 
-1115 YRAGSRN
+1115 
-1122 GEIVLTQCR
+1122 
-1131 DNDLE
+1131 
-1136 YGGRYTIKKYHSE
+1136 
-1149 KIYYEDGSWEHTKIE
+1149 
-1164 LIPLNKD
+1164 
-1171 YEIIVLEDGVEYRT
+1171 
-1185 IGVLKC
+1185 
-1191 VL
+1191 

>member
-1 MVTRIFSEDTY
+1 MIFKEETY

-18 LFQSLEGK
+18 LFQELGYTY
-26 QYRYEYGPDIVRD
+26 QYGPDIKRD
-39 YTNPILDDVLQES
+39 YSNPILDDVLQAS
-52 LHRINPTLPFE
+52 LQRINPTLPQS
-63 AIDDAI
+63 AIEDAI
-69 KKLHQIEGSSLYE
+69 KKLHQIEGASLDE
-82 CNFKFTQML
+82 CNFKFTQMM
-91 QYGIEVQYTDAKH
+91 QYGIEVTFKESKPAGTFLIEEDKIEANEGLAHYGRHNQQVEK
-104 QLKTAIVN
+104 QQEQKTRIVN
-112 LIDYEHEDE
+112 LIDFEDPKR
-121 NDFLVVNQYTVQ
+121 NDFLVVNQYTMK

-153 IELKS
+153 VELKS

-164 DASEAYLQLRNYQ
+164 DASAAYLQLRNYQ
-177 KLIPSLFIYNA
+177 KFIPSLFIYNA

-209 YMEWKQPTGEV
+209 YMEWKQPTGEA

-229 VFTPKVLL
+229 VLTPQILL

-251 EYTKILA
+251 SYAKILA

-269 AIRTEEAVKGDGKIG
+269 AQRTAEAVKGDGKIG

-304 PKVQAMN
+304 PRVQSMN
-311 PTIVVVTDRN
+311 PTIVVITDRN
-321 DLDEQLF
+321 DLDEQLY
-328 GQFSRTVDFLRQRA
+328 GQFSRTAAFLRQHA
-342 VQCTSRDAEN
+342 VQCTSRNAEH

-357 KAMLKNR
+357 KALLQNR
-364 NSGGIIFTT
+364 HSGGIIFTT

-412 NVHIGAA
+412 NIHIGAA
-419 RKIRNSLPHAS
+419 RKIRNSLPHAA

-461 AVNDGATRPVY
+461 AVKDGATRPVY
-472 YESRVIKLKLD
+472 YESRVIKLKLND
-483 NEVLAKIDAEYERLR
+483 EVLAQIDAEYDKLR
-498 EEGASETDLEE
+498 EAGIAEADLEE

-518 ELLGNNA
+518 ALLGNDA
-525 TINDLVK
+525 TINDLVE
-532 DIITHYEENRQY
+532 DIIAHYEDNRQY
-544 ICYGKAMIVAYSRPI
+544 ICCGKAMIVAYSRPI
-559 AMKIYKHII
+559 AMKMYHRIL
-568 ELRPDWTEKVKVVMT
+568 ELRPEWKEKVKVVMT
-583 SGNKDPEEWADIIG
+583 SGNQDPEEWADIIG
-597 GKAYKKELAKKFKDE
+597 SKAYKKELAKKFKDE
-612 NDEMKIAIVVDM
+612 NDPMKIAIVVDM

-669 YVGIAAALKEAMK
+669 YVGIAAALKDAMK
-682 RYTKRDQDNYGNNDI
+682 RYTKRDQNNYGNNNI
-697 KEKAYS
+697 KERAYT
-703 EFKEKLEICRDLLH
+703 EFKEKLEICQNLLH
-717 GYDYNN
+717 GFDYSQ

-730 VRAQLIKGGVN
+730 ERAKLIKGGVN
-741 FLIASEKAEDCKAF
+741 YLIAPKRADAYKCF

-768 CRSLLVEEERFEV
+768 CRSLLVEKERFEV

-795 NPGKI
+795 NPGKLI
-800 TKRDINQRIA
+800 KKEINKRIA
-810 SLIAQSVKSDGVVNL
+810 ALIEQSVHSDGVVNL

-836 EKFMEEVR
+836 EKFMEEIR
-844 KMKEKNLALKLLEN
+844 KMKEKNLAAKLLED
-858 LLRGRVRTLTRINIV
+858 LLRGRVRSLTRSNLV

-882 GETLNRYINGLLTN
+882 SETLNRYINGLLTN

-914 KQGNELGLSKE
+914 QQGNDLGLTNE

-938 VKDFYTNDQLVDLTK
+938 VKDFYSNEELVALTK
-953 ELTDMLRK
+953 ELTDVLRR

-973 RANMRRLVRR
+973 RANMRRLVKR
-983 LLKKYK
+983 LLKRYK
-989 YPPEEAEGAMNIVLK
+989 YPPEETEDAMTIVLK
-1004 QCEQWVENEEN
+1004 QCEQWTENQEE
-1015 LNNDNQP
+1015 
-1022 VGDVYLVEDEIIIEG
+1022 V
-1037 KPKVISLYQEYREDC
+1037 
-1052 VPLYTLR
+1052 
-1059 AACGYFEGGETPEE
+1059 
-1073 EGWID
+1073 
-1078 ASGNGFTPDPE
+1078 
-1089 RHFAVHAK
+1089 
-1097 GNSMQPK
+1097 
-1104 IKDGDI
+1104 
-1110 CIFEW
+1110 
-1115 YRAGSRN
+1115 
-1122 GEIVLTQCR
+1122 
-1131 DNDLE
+1131 
-1136 YGGRYTIKKYHSE
+1136 
-1149 KIYYEDGSWEHTKIE
+1149 
-1164 LIPLNKD
+1164 
-1171 YEIIVLEDGVEYRT
+1171 
-1185 IGVLKC
+1185 
-1191 VL
+1191 

>member
-1 MVTRIFSEDTY
+1 MIFSEDTY

-18 LFQSLEGK
+18 LFRELGFN
-26 QYRYEYGPDIVRD
+26 YEYGPDIERD
-39 YTNPILDDVLQES
+39 YSNPLLDDVLQAS
-52 LHRINPTLPFE
+52 LRRINPTLPQS
-63 AIDDAI
+63 AIEDAI

-82 CNFKFTQML
+82 CNFKFTQMM
-91 QYGIEVQYTDAKH
+91 QYGVEVTFTGSELPYTLQEEEEGSAGMVGEALAHYGRDNERVET
-104 QLKTAIVN
+104 QQGQKTRIVN
-112 LIDYEHEDE
+112 LIDFEHPSR

-133 ELDTKRPDI
+133 ELETKRPDI

-177 KLIPSLFIYNA
+177 KFIPSLFIYNA

-209 YMEWKQPTGEV
+209 YMEWKRPTGEV

-229 VFTPKVLL
+229 VFTPKTLL

-251 EYTKILA
+251 SYAKILA

-269 AIRTEEAVKGDGKIG
+269 AQRTEEAVKGDGKIG

-304 PKVQAMN
+304 PKVQTMN
-311 PTIVVVTDRN
+311 PTIVVITDRN
-321 DLDEQLF
+321 DLDEQLY
-328 GQFSRTVDFLRQRA
+328 GQFSRTAAFLRQHA
-342 VQCTSRDAEN
+342 VQCTSRNAEG

-357 KAMLKNR
+357 KSLLKNR
-364 NSGGIIFTT
+364 HSGGIIFTT

-385 ERQNIIVMTDE
+385 DRQNIIVMTDE

-472 YESRVIKLKLD
+472 YESRVIKLKLND
-483 NEVLAKIDAEYERLR
+483 EVLAQIDAEYDKLR
-498 EEGASETDLEE
+498 EEGASETDLDE

-518 ELLGNNA
+518 ALLGNDA
-525 TINDLVK
+525 TINDLVN
-532 DIITHYEENRQY
+532 DIITHYEDNRQH
-544 ICYGKAMIVAYSRPI
+544 ICCGKAMLVAYSRPI
-559 AMKIYKHII
+559 AMKIYKRILD
-568 ELRPDWTEKVKVVMT
+568 LRPNWNEKVKVVMT
-583 SGNKDPEEWADIIG
+583 SGNQDPEEWADIIG

-612 NDEMKIAIVVDM
+612 NDPMKIAIVVDM

-669 YVGIAAALKEAMK
+669 YVGIAAALKDAMK
-682 RYTKRDQDNYGNNDI
+682 RYTKRDRDNYGNNDI

-717 GYDYNN
+717 GYDYSK
-723 FHHGTPA
+723 FHHGSPA
-730 VRAQLIKGGVN
+730 ERAQLIKGAVN
-741 FLIASEKAEDCKAF
+741 FLIAPNKAEDCKDF

-795 NPGKI
+795 SPGKV
-800 TKRDINQRIA
+800 TKKEINQRIA
-810 SLIAQSVKSDGVVNL
+810 ALIEQSVTSDGVVNL

-836 EKFMEEVR
+836 EKFMEEVK
-844 KMKEKNLALKLLEN
+844 KMKEKNLAAKLLED
-858 LLRGRVRTLTRINIV
+858 LLRGRVRSLTRSNLV

-882 GETLNRYINGLLTN
+882 SETLNRYINGLLTN

-914 KQGNELGLSKE
+914 QQGNDLGLSND

-938 VKDFYTNDQLVDLTK
+938 VKDFYSNEQLVELTK
-953 ELTDMLRK
+953 DLTDMLRK

-973 RANMRRLVRR
+973 RANMRRLVKR

-989 YPPEEAEGAMNIVLK
+989 YPPEETEDAMNIVLK
-1004 QCEQWVENEEN
+1004 QCEQWAEN
-1015 LNNDNQP
+1015 Q
-1022 VGDVYLVEDEIIIEG
+1022 DV
-1037 KPKVISLYQEYREDC
+1037 
-1052 VPLYTLR
+1052 
-1059 AACGYFEGGETPEE
+1059 A
-1073 EGWID
+1073 
-1078 ASGNGFTPDPE
+1078 
-1089 RHFAVHAK
+1089 
-1097 GNSMQPK
+1097 
-1104 IKDGDI
+1104 
-1110 CIFEW
+1110 
-1115 YRAGSRN
+1115 
-1122 GEIVLTQCR
+1122 
-1131 DNDLE
+1131 
-1136 YGGRYTIKKYHSE
+1136 
-1149 KIYYEDGSWEHTKIE
+1149 
-1164 LIPLNKD
+1164 
-1171 YEIIVLEDGVEYRT
+1171 
-1185 IGVLKC
+1185 
-1191 VL
+1191 

>member
-1 MVTRIFSEDTY
+1 MSAFSEDTY

-26 QYRYEYGPDIVRD
+26 QFRYQYGPNIERD

-52 LHRINPTLPFE
+52 LQRINPALPQC

-82 CNFKFTQML
+82 CNFKFTQMM
-91 QYGIEVQYTDAKH
+91 QYGIEVQYTDANH
-104 QLKTAIVN
+104 QLKTSIVN

-177 KLIPSLFIYNA
+177 KFIPSLFIYNA

-209 YMEWKQPTGEV
+209 YMEWKRPTGEV

-229 VFTPKVLL
+229 VFTPKTLL

-251 EYTKILA
+251 SYAKILA

-269 AIRTEEAVKGDGKIG
+269 AQRTEEAVKGDGKIG

-304 PKVQAMN
+304 PKVQTMN
-311 PTIVVVTDRN
+311 PTIVVITDRN
-321 DLDEQLF
+321 DLDEQLY
-328 GQFSRTVDFLRQRA
+328 GQFSRTAAFLRQHA
-342 VQCTSRDAEN
+342 VQCTSRNAEG

-357 KAMLKNR
+357 KSLLKNR
-364 NSGGIIFTT
+364 HSGGIIFTT

-385 ERQNIIVMTDE
+385 DRQNIIVMTDE

-472 YESRVIKLKLD
+472 YESRVIKLKLND
-483 NEVLAKIDAEYERLR
+483 EVLAQIDAEYDKLR
-498 EEGASETDLEE
+498 EEGASETDLDE

-518 ELLGNNA
+518 ALLGNDA
-525 TINDLVK
+525 TINDLVN
-532 DIITHYEENRQY
+532 DIITHYEDNRQH
-544 ICYGKAMIVAYSRPI
+544 ICCGKAMLVAYSRPI
-559 AMKIYKHII
+559 AMKIYKRILD
-568 ELRPDWTEKVKVVMT
+568 LRPNWNEKVKVVMT
-583 SGNKDPEEWADIIG
+583 SGNQDPEEWADIIG

-612 NDEMKIAIVVDM
+612 NDPMKIAIVVDM

-669 YVGIAAALKEAMK
+669 YVGIAAALKDAMK
-682 RYTKRDQDNYGNNDI
+682 RYTKRDRDNYGNNDI

-717 GYDYNN
+717 GYDYSK
-723 FHHGTPA
+723 FHHGSPA
-730 VRAQLIKGGVN
+730 ERAQLIKGAVN
-741 FLIASEKAEDCKAF
+741 FLIAPNKAEDCKDF

-795 NPGKI
+795 SPGKV
-800 TKRDINQRIA
+800 TKKEINQRIA
-810 SLIAQSVKSDGVVNL
+810 ALIEQSVTSDGVVNL

-836 EKFMEEVR
+836 EKFMEEVK
-844 KMKEKNLALKLLEN
+844 KMKEKNLAAKLLED
-858 LLRGRVRTLTRINIV
+858 LLRGRVRSLTRSNLV

-882 GETLNRYINGLLTN
+882 SETLNRYINGLLTN

-914 KQGNELGLSKE
+914 QQGNDLGLSND

-938 VKDFYTNDQLVDLTK
+938 VKDFYSNEQLVELTK
-953 ELTDMLRK
+953 DLTDMLRK

-973 RANMRRLVRR
+973 RANMRRLVKR

-989 YPPEEAEGAMNIVLK
+989 YPPEETEDAMNIVLK
-1004 QCEQWVENEEN
+1004 QCEQWAEN
-1015 LNNDNQP
+1015 Q
-1022 VGDVYLVEDEIIIEG
+1022 DV
-1037 KPKVISLYQEYREDC
+1037 
-1052 VPLYTLR
+1052 
-1059 AACGYFEGGETPEE
+1059 A
-1073 EGWID
+1073 
-1078 ASGNGFTPDPE
+1078 
-1089 RHFAVHAK
+1089 
-1097 GNSMQPK
+1097 
-1104 IKDGDI
+1104 
-1110 CIFEW
+1110 
-1115 YRAGSRN
+1115 
-1122 GEIVLTQCR
+1122 
-1131 DNDLE
+1131 
-1136 YGGRYTIKKYHSE
+1136 
-1149 KIYYEDGSWEHTKIE
+1149 
-1164 LIPLNKD
+1164 
-1171 YEIIVLEDGVEYRT
+1171 
-1185 IGVLKC
+1185 
-1191 VL
+1191 

>member
-1 MVTRIFSEDTY
+1 MQGITEAEY

-18 LFQSLEGK
+18 LFQSLDGK
-26 QYRYEYGPDIVRD
+26 QYRYEYGPDLVRD

-52 LHRINPTLPFE
+52 LHRINPTLPLD
-63 AIDDAI
+63 AIEDAI

-91 QYGIEVQYTDAKH
+91 QYGIEVQYADAKH
-104 QLKTAIVN
+104 QVKTAIVN
-112 LIDYEHEDE
+112 LIDYDHEDE
-121 NDFLVVNQYTVQ
+121 NDFLVVNQYTIQ
-133 ELDTKRPDI
+133 ELETKRPDI

-177 KLIPSLFIYNA
+177 KFIPSLFIYNA

-229 VFTPKVLL
+229 VFTPKVFL

-251 EYTKILA
+251 SYTKILA

-311 PTIVVVTDRN
+311 PTIVVITDRN

-342 VQCTSRDAEN
+342 VQCTSRNAEN

-364 NSGGIIFTT
+364 HSGGIIFTT

-385 ERQNIIVMTDE
+385 DRQNIIVMTDE

-472 YESRVIKLKLD
+472 YESRVIKLKLND
-483 NEVLAKIDAEYERLR
+483 EVLAKIDAEYERLR

-518 ELLGNNA
+518 ALLGNDA
-525 TINDLVK
+525 TIKDLVN
-532 DIITHYEENRQY
+532 DIITHYEDNRQY
-544 ICYGKAMIVAYSRPI
+544 VCCGKAMIVGYSRPI
-559 AMKIYKHII
+559 AMKIYKRIL
-568 ELRPDWTEKVKVVMT
+568 ELRPEWKEKVKVVMT

-597 GKAYKKELAKKFKDE
+597 GKAHKKELAKKFKDE

-682 RYTKRDQDNYGNNDI
+682 RYTKRDRENYGNNDI
-697 KEKAYS
+697 KQTAYD
-703 EFKEKLEICRDLLH
+703 EFKEKLELCRDMLH
-717 GYDYNN
+717 GYDYSG
-723 FHHGTPA
+723 FHQGTPA
-730 VRAQLIKGGVN
+730 VRAQLIKGAVN
-741 FLIASEKAEDCKAF
+741 FLIAPEKAEGCKAF

-795 NPGKI
+795 SPGKI
-800 TKRDINQRIA
+800 TKKDINKRVA
-810 SLIAQSVKSDGVVNL
+810 ALLAQSVQSDGVVNL

-836 EKFMEEVR
+836 EKFMEEVK
-844 KMKEKNLALKLLEN
+844 KMKEKNLVAKLLEN
-858 LLRGRVRTLTRINIV
+858 LLRGRVRSMIRTNIV

-882 GETLNRYINGLLTN
+882 GKTLNRYINGLLTN

-903 LKMAQEMMEAE
+903 IKLAQEMMDAE
-914 KQGNELGLSKE
+914 KQGNKLGLSNE

-938 VKDFYTNDQLVDLTK
+938 VKDFYTNDQLVELTK

-973 RANMRRLVRR
+973 RANMRRLVKR

-1004 QCEQWVENEEN
+1004 QCEQWAENEEQN
-1015 LNNDNQP
+1015 RTVDIGKTSVVAKKPSGKKAQEIQLIPKGSMLEDVENDA
-1022 VGDVYLVEDEIIIEG
+1022 DVRRLVHNMMELYEGTTIDKIYVECQKEFQEKYFSMKGNDWRHLIRDYVRKVTERTDLQEDE
-1037 KPKVISLYQEYREDC
+1037 VFRY
-1052 VPLYTLR
+1052 V
-1059 AACGYFEGGETPEE
+1059 
-1073 EGWID
+1073 
-1078 ASGNGFTPDPE
+1078 
-1089 RHFAVHAK
+1089 
-1097 GNSMQPK
+1097 M
-1104 IKDGDI
+1104 
-1110 CIFEW
+1110 
-1115 YRAGSRN
+1115 AG
-1122 GEIVLTQCR
+1122 
-1131 DNDLE
+1131 
-1136 YGGRYTIKKYHSE
+1136 
-1149 KIYYEDGSWEHTKIE
+1149 
-1164 LIPLNKD
+1164 
-1171 YEIIVLEDGVEYRT
+1171 
-1185 IGVLKC
+1185 
-1191 VL
+1191 

>member
-1 MVTRIFSEDTY
+1 MSAFSEDTY

-18 LFQSLEGK
+18 LFQSLVGN
-26 QYRYEYGPDIVRD
+26 QFRYQYGPDIERD

-52 LHRINPTLPFE
+52 LQRINPALPQC

-82 CNFKFTQML
+82 CNFKFTQMM
-91 QYGIEVQYTDAKH
+91 QYGIEVQYTDANH
-104 QLKTAIVN
+104 QLKTSIVN

-177 KLIPSLFIYNA
+177 KFIPSLFIYNA

-209 YMEWKQPTGEV
+209 YMEWKRPTGEV

-229 VFTPKVLL
+229 VFTPKTLL

-251 EYTKILA
+251 SYAKILA

-269 AIRTEEAVKGDGKIG
+269 AQRTEEAVKGDGKIG

-304 PKVQAMN
+304 PKVQTMN
-311 PTIVVVTDRN
+311 PTIVVITDRN
-321 DLDEQLF
+321 DLDEQLY
-328 GQFSRTVDFLRQRA
+328 GQFSRTAAFLRQHA
-342 VQCTSRDAEN
+342 VQCTSRNAEG

-357 KAMLKNR
+357 KSLLKNR
-364 NSGGIIFTT
+364 HSGGIIFTT

-385 ERQNIIVMTDE
+385 DRQNIIVMTDE

-472 YESRVIKLKLD
+472 YESRVIKLKLND
-483 NEVLAKIDAEYERLR
+483 EVLVQIDAEYDKLR
-498 EEGASETDLEE
+498 EEGASETDLDE

-518 ELLGNNA
+518 ALLGNDA
-525 TINDLVK
+525 TINDLVN
-532 DIITHYEENRQY
+532 DIITHYEDNRQH
-544 ICYGKAMIVAYSRPI
+544 ICCGKAMLVAYSRPI
-559 AMKIYKHII
+559 AMKIYKRILD
-568 ELRPDWTEKVKVVMT
+568 LRPNWNEKVKVVMT
-583 SGNKDPEEWADIIG
+583 SGNQDPEEWADIIG

-612 NDEMKIAIVVDM
+612 NDPMKIAIVVDM

-669 YVGIAAALKEAMK
+669 YVGIAAALKDAMK
-682 RYTKRDQDNYGNNDI
+682 RYTKRDRDNYGNNDI

-717 GYDYNN
+717 GYDYSK
-723 FHHGTPA
+723 FHHGSPA
-730 VRAQLIKGGVN
+730 ERAQLIKGAVN
-741 FLIASEKAEDCKAF
+741 FLIAPNKAEDCKDF

-781 SFMESVRILIIRLQ
+781 SFMESVRILIVRLQ
-795 NPGKI
+795 SPGKV
-800 TKRDINQRIA
+800 TKKEINQRIA
-810 SLIAQSVKSDGVVNL
+810 ALIEQSVTSDGVVNL

-836 EKFMEEVR
+836 EKFMEEVK
-844 KMKEKNLALKLLEN
+844 KMKEKNLAAKLLED
-858 LLRGRVRTLTRINIV
+858 LLRGRVRSLARSNLV

-882 GETLNRYINGLLTN
+882 SETLNRYINGLLTN

-914 KQGNELGLSKE
+914 QQGNDLGLSND

-938 VKDFYTNDQLVDLTK
+938 VKDFYSNEQLVELTK
-953 ELTDMLRK
+953 DLTDMLRK

-973 RANMRRLVRR
+973 RANMRRLVKR

-989 YPPEEAEGAMNIVLK
+989 YPPEETEDAMNIVLK
-1004 QCEQWVENEEN
+1004 QCEQWAEN
-1015 LNNDNQP
+1015 Q
-1022 VGDVYLVEDEIIIEG
+1022 DV
-1037 KPKVISLYQEYREDC
+1037 
-1052 VPLYTLR
+1052 
-1059 AACGYFEGGETPEE
+1059 A
-1073 EGWID
+1073 
-1078 ASGNGFTPDPE
+1078 
-1089 RHFAVHAK
+1089 
-1097 GNSMQPK
+1097 
-1104 IKDGDI
+1104 
-1110 CIFEW
+1110 
-1115 YRAGSRN
+1115 
-1122 GEIVLTQCR
+1122 
-1131 DNDLE
+1131 
-1136 YGGRYTIKKYHSE
+1136 
-1149 KIYYEDGSWEHTKIE
+1149 
-1164 LIPLNKD
+1164 
-1171 YEIIVLEDGVEYRT
+1171 
-1185 IGVLKC
+1185 
-1191 VL
+1191 

>member
-1 MVTRIFSEDTY
+1 MIFSEDTY

-18 LFQSLEGK
+18 LFRELGFSYK
-26 QYRYEYGPDIVRD
+26 YGPDIQRD
-39 YTNPILDDVLQES
+39 YNNPLLDDVLQAS
-52 LHRINPTLPFE
+52 LLRINPTLPQS
-63 AIDDAI
+63 AIEDAI

-82 CNFKFTQML
+82 CNFKFTQMM
-91 QYGIEVQYTDAKH
+91 QYGIEVTFTGSETSRSYQMEEEESVGMVKEALAHYGRENERVESL
-104 QLKTAIVN
+104 QGQKTRIVN
-112 LIDYEHEDE
+112 LIDFEHPKR
-121 NDFLVVNQYTVQ
+121 NDFLVVNQYTMQ

-153 IELKS
+153 VELKS

-177 KLIPSLFIYNA
+177 KFIPSLFIYNA

-229 VFTPKVLL
+229 VFTPMILL

-251 EYTKILA
+251 SYAKILA

-269 AIRTEEAVKGDGKIG
+269 AQRTDEAVKGDGKIG

-304 PKVQAMN
+304 PKVQQMN
-311 PTIVVVTDRN
+311 PTIVVITDRN
-321 DLDEQLF
+321 DLDEQLY
-328 GQFSRTVDFLRQRA
+328 GQFSRTAAFLRQHA
-342 VQCTSRDAEN
+342 VQCTSRNAEH

-357 KAMLKNR
+357 KALLKNR
-364 NSGGIIFTT
+364 HSGGIIFTT

-385 ERQNIIVMTDE
+385 DRKNIIVMTDE

-472 YESRVIKLKLD
+472 YESRVIKLKLND
-483 NEVLAKIDAEYERLR
+483 EVLAQIDAEYDRLR
-498 EEGASETDLEE
+498 EEGASEADLEE

-518 ELLGNNA
+518 ALLGNDA
-525 TINDLVK
+525 TINDLVN
-532 DIITHYEENRQY
+532 DIITHYEDNRQY
-544 ICYGKAMIVAYSRPI
+544 ICCGKAMLVAYSRPI
-559 AMKIYKHII
+559 AMKIYKRIL
-568 ELRPDWTEKVKVVMT
+568 ELRPEWSEKVKVVMT
-583 SGNKDPEEWADIIG
+583 SGNQDPEEWADIIG
-597 GKAYKKELAKKFKDE
+597 GKAYKKELARKFKDE
-612 NDEMKIAIVVDM
+612 NDPMKIAIVVDM

-669 YVGIAAALKEAMK
+669 YVGIASALKEAMK
-682 RYTKRDQDNYGNNDI
+682 RYTKRDRDNYGNNDI
-697 KEKAYS
+697 KERAYS

-717 GYDYNN
+717 GYDYSK
-723 FHHGTPA
+723 FQHGSPA
-730 VRAQLIKGGVN
+730 ERAQLIKGAIN
-741 FLIASEKAEDCKAF
+741 FMIAPEKADACKDF
-755 IKNASLL
+755 VKNASLL

-781 SFMESVRILIIRLQ
+781 SFMEAVRILIVRLQ
-795 NPGKI
+795 KPGKVS
-800 TKRDINQRIA
+800 KKEINQRIA
-810 SLIAQSVKSDGVVNL
+810 TLIEQSVQSDGVVNL

-844 KMKEKNLALKLLEN
+844 KMKEKNLAVKLLED
-858 LLRGRVRTLTRINIV
+858 LLRGRVRTLTRSNLV

-882 GETLNRYINGLLTN
+882 SETLNRYINGLLTN

-903 LKMAQEMMEAE
+903 LRMAQEMIDAE
-914 KQGNELGLSKE
+914 QQGNDLGLTNE

-938 VKDFYTNDQLVDLTK
+938 VKDFYSNEQLVSLTK
-953 ELTDMLRK
+953 DLTDMLRK

-973 RANMRRLVRR
+973 RANMRRLVKR
-983 LLKKYK
+983 LLKQYK
-989 YPPEEAEGAMNIVLK
+989 YPPEEAEDAIDVVLK
-1004 QCEQWVENEEN
+1004 QCEQWAEN
-1015 LNNDNQP
+1015 P
-1022 VGDVYLVEDEIIIEG
+1022 DV
-1037 KPKVISLYQEYREDC
+1037 
-1052 VPLYTLR
+1052 
-1059 AACGYFEGGETPEE
+1059 A
-1073 EGWID
+1073 
-1078 ASGNGFTPDPE
+1078 
-1089 RHFAVHAK
+1089 
-1097 GNSMQPK
+1097 
-1104 IKDGDI
+1104 
-1110 CIFEW
+1110 
-1115 YRAGSRN
+1115 
-1122 GEIVLTQCR
+1122 
-1131 DNDLE
+1131 
-1136 YGGRYTIKKYHSE
+1136 
-1149 KIYYEDGSWEHTKIE
+1149 
-1164 LIPLNKD
+1164 
-1171 YEIIVLEDGVEYRT
+1171 
-1185 IGVLKC
+1185 
-1191 VL
+1191 

>member
-1 MVTRIFSEDTY
+1 MPAFSEDTY

-26 QYRYEYGPDIVRD
+26 HYRYEYGPDIERD
-39 YTNPILDDVLQES
+39 YSNPLLDDVLQES
-52 LHRINPTLPFE
+52 LHRINPTLPVS

-91 QYGIEVQYTDAKH
+91 QYGIEVQHTDERH
-104 QLKTAIVN
+104 QVKTSIVN
-112 LIDYEHEDE
+112 LIDYEHEEE
-121 NDFLVVNQYTVQ
+121 NDFLVVNQYSMQ
-133 ELDTKRPDI
+133 ELDHKRPDI

-177 KLIPSLFIYNA
+177 KFIPSLFIYNA

-199 IGTVTAKEDR
+199 IGTITAKEDR
-209 YMEWKQPTGEV
+209 YMEWKQPSGEV
-220 ADYDVAFKS
+220 ADYDTAFKS
-229 VFTPKVLL
+229 VFTPRVFL

-242 YILFDVREG
+242 YLLFDVREG
-251 EYTKILA
+251 SYAKILA

-269 AIRTEEAVKGDGKIG
+269 ALKTVEAVKGDGKIG

-311 PTIVVVTDRN
+311 PTIVVITDRN
-321 DLDEQLF
+321 DLDEQLY
-328 GQFSRTVDFLRQRA
+328 GQFSRTIDFLRQRP
-342 VQCTSRDAEN
+342 VQCTSRNAEN

-404 EEKIDTEG
+404 EEKVDIEG

-441 KDRDTREIFGDDIDV
+441 RDRDTREVFGDDIDV

-461 AVNDGATRPVY
+461 AVKDGATRPVY
-472 YESRVIKLKLD
+472 YESRVIKLKLND
-483 NEVLAKIDAEYERLR
+483 EVLAQIDAEYDKLR
-498 EEGASETDLEE
+498 QEGANEEDLEE

-518 ELLGNNA
+518 SLLGNDA

-532 DIITHYEENRQY
+532 DIIAHYEDNRQY
-544 ICYGKAMIVAYSRPI
+544 VCCGKAMIVAYSRPI
-559 AMKIYKHII
+559 AMKIYKRIL
-568 ELRPDWTEKVKVVMT
+568 ELRPEWTEKVKVVMT
-583 SGNKDPEEWADIIG
+583 SGNQDPEEWADIIG
-597 GKAYKKELAKKFKDE
+597 SKAYKKELAKKFKDE
-612 NDEMKIAIVVDM
+612 NDPMKIAIVVDM

-669 YVGIAAALKEAMK
+669 YVGIAAALKDAMK
-682 RYTKRDQDNYGNNDI
+682 RYTKRDQNNYGDNDI
-697 KEKAYS
+697 KKKAYS

-717 GYDYNN
+717 GYDYSN

-730 VRAQLIKGGVN
+730 ERAQIIKGAVN
-741 FLIASEKAEDCKAF
+741 FMIAPEKAEDCKAF
-755 IKNASLL
+755 IRNASLL

-800 TKRDINQRIA
+800 TKKEINKRIA
-810 SLIAQSVKSDGVVNL
+810 ALIEQSVQSDGVVNL

-836 EKFMEEVR
+836 EKFMEEVK
-844 KMKEKNLALKLLEN
+844 KMKEKNLAAKLLED
-858 LLRGRVRTLTRINIV
+858 LLRGRVRTMIRINIV

-882 GETLNRYINGLLTN
+882 SETLNRYVNGLLTN
-896 EEVIQEL
+896 EEVIKEL
-903 LKMAQEMMEAE
+903 LKLAQEMMEAE
-914 KQGNELGLSKE
+914 KQGNDMGLSNE

-938 VKDFYTNDQLVDLTK
+938 VKDFYSNDQLVELTK
-953 ELTDMLRK
+953 DLTDMLRK

-973 RANMRRLVRR
+973 RANMRRLVKR

-1004 QCEQWVENEEN
+1004 QCEQWADYEGDYEEKTATVV
-1015 LNNDNQP
+1015 DMKYAP
-1022 VGDVYLVEDEIIIEG
+1022 A
-1037 KPKVISLYQEYREDC
+1037 P
-1052 VPLYTLR
+1052 
-1059 AACGYFEGGETPEE
+1059 FE
-1073 EGWID
+1073 EGMD
-1078 ASGNGFTPDPE
+1078 MAAETSD
-1089 RHFAVHAK
+1089 
-1097 GNSMQPK
+1097 
-1104 IKDGDI
+1104 
-1110 CIFEW
+1110 
-1115 YRAGSRN
+1115 
-1122 GEIVLTQCR
+1122 
-1131 DNDLE
+1131 
-1136 YGGRYTIKKYHSE
+1136 
-1149 KIYYEDGSWEHTKIE
+1149 
-1164 LIPLNKD
+1164 
-1171 YEIIVLEDGVEYRT
+1171 
-1185 IGVLKC
+1185 
-1191 VL
+1191 

>member
-1 MVTRIFSEDTY
+1 MISAFSEDTY

-26 QYRYEYGPDIVRD
+26 QFRYQYGPNIERD

-52 LHRINPTLPFE
+52 LQRINPALPQC

-82 CNFKFTQML
+82 CNFKFTQMM
-91 QYGIEVQYTDAKH
+91 QYGIEVQYTDANH
-104 QLKTAIVN
+104 QLKTSIVN
-112 LIDYEHEDE
+112 LIDYDHEDE

-177 KLIPSLFIYNA
+177 KFIPSLFIYNA

-209 YMEWKQPTGEV
+209 YMEWKRPTGEV

-229 VFTPKVLL
+229 VFTPKTLL

-251 EYTKILA
+251 SYAKILA

-269 AIRTEEAVKGDGKIG
+269 AQRTEEAVKGDGKIG

-304 PKVQAMN
+304 PKVQTMN
-311 PTIVVVTDRN
+311 PTIVVITDRN
-321 DLDEQLF
+321 DLDEQLY
-328 GQFSRTVDFLRQRA
+328 GQFSRTAAFLRQHA
-342 VQCTSRDAEN
+342 VQCTSRNAEG

-357 KAMLKNR
+357 KSLLKNR
-364 NSGGIIFTT
+364 HSGGIIFTT

-385 ERQNIIVMTDE
+385 DRQNIIVMTDE

-472 YESRVIKLKLD
+472 YESRVIKLKLND
-483 NEVLAKIDAEYERLR
+483 EVLAQIDAEYDKLR

-518 ELLGNNA
+518 ALLGNDA
-525 TINDLVK
+525 TINDLVN
-532 DIITHYEENRQY
+532 DIITHYEDNRQH
-544 ICYGKAMIVAYSRPI
+544 ICCGKAMLVAYSRPI
-559 AMKIYKHII
+559 AMKIYKRILD
-568 ELRPDWTEKVKVVMT
+568 LRPNWNEKVKVVMT
-583 SGNKDPEEWADIIG
+583 SGNQDPEEWADIIG

-612 NDEMKIAIVVDM
+612 NDPMKIAIVVDM

-669 YVGIAAALKEAMK
+669 YVGIAAALKDAMK
-682 RYTKRDQDNYGNNDI
+682 RYTKRDRDNYGNNDI

-717 GYDYNN
+717 GYDYSK
-723 FHHGTPA
+723 FHHGSPA
-730 VRAQLIKGGVN
+730 ERAQLIKGAVN
-741 FLIASEKAEDCKAF
+741 FLIAPNKADDCKDF

-781 SFMESVRILIIRLQ
+781 SFMESVRILIVRLQ
-795 NPGKI
+795 SPGKV
-800 TKRDINQRIA
+800 TKKEINQRIA
-810 SLIAQSVKSDGVVNL
+810 ALIEQSVTSDGVVNL

-836 EKFMEEVR
+836 EKFMEEVK
-844 KMKEKNLALKLLEN
+844 KMKEKNLAAKLLED
-858 LLRGRVRTLTRINIV
+858 LLRGRVRSLTRSNLV

-882 GETLNRYINGLLTN
+882 SETLNRYINGLLTN

-914 KQGNELGLSKE
+914 QQGNDLGLSND

-938 VKDFYTNDQLVDLTK
+938 VKDFYSNEQLVELTK
-953 ELTDMLRK
+953 DLTDMLRK

-973 RANMRRLVRR
+973 RANMRRLVKR

-989 YPPEEAEGAMNIVLK
+989 YPPEETEDAMNIVLK
-1004 QCEQWVENEEN
+1004 QCEQWAEN
-1015 LNNDNQP
+1015 Q
-1022 VGDVYLVEDEIIIEG
+1022 DV
-1037 KPKVISLYQEYREDC
+1037 
-1052 VPLYTLR
+1052 
-1059 AACGYFEGGETPEE
+1059 A
-1073 EGWID
+1073 
-1078 ASGNGFTPDPE
+1078 
-1089 RHFAVHAK
+1089 
-1097 GNSMQPK
+1097 
-1104 IKDGDI
+1104 
-1110 CIFEW
+1110 
-1115 YRAGSRN
+1115 
-1122 GEIVLTQCR
+1122 
-1131 DNDLE
+1131 
-1136 YGGRYTIKKYHSE
+1136 
-1149 KIYYEDGSWEHTKIE
+1149 
-1164 LIPLNKD
+1164 
-1171 YEIIVLEDGVEYRT
+1171 
-1185 IGVLKC
+1185 
-1191 VL
+1191 

>member
-1 MVTRIFSEDTY
+1 MNGYTENEY
-12 EQALIE
+12 EQALIA
-18 LFQSLEGK
+18 LFQELGYNYK
-26 QYRYEYGPDIVRD
+26 YGPDIVRN
-39 YTNPILDDVLQES
+39 YSNPLLHDVLQES
-52 LHRINPTLPFE
+52 LLRINPTLPAS

-91 QYGIEVQYTDAKH
+91 QYGIEVTFSENDNPWAVQEDLAYYGRENKRVET
-104 QLKTAIVN
+104 QQGQKTRIVR
-112 LIDYEHEDE
+112 LIDFEHPDE
-121 NDFLVVNQYTVQ
+121 NDFMVVNQFTMQ

-177 KLIPSLFIYNA
+177 KFIPSLFVYNA

-220 ADYDVAFKS
+220 ADYDTAFKS

-242 YILFDVREG
+242 YLLFDVREG
-251 EYTKILA
+251 SYTKILA

-269 AIRTEEAVKGDGKIG
+269 ALKTEEAVKGDGKIG

-304 PKVQAMN
+304 PRVQAMN
-311 PTIVVVTDRN
+311 PTIVVITDRN
-321 DLDEQLF
+321 DLDEQLY
-328 GQFSRTVDFLRQRA
+328 GQFSRTIDFLRQRP
-342 VQCTSRDAEN
+342 VQCTSRNAEG

-404 EEKIDTEG
+404 EEKVDTEG

-441 KDRDTREIFGDDIDV
+441 KDRDTREVFGDDIDV

-461 AVNDGATRPVY
+461 AVKDGATRPVY
-472 YESRVIKLKLD
+472 YESRVIKLKLND
-483 NEVLAKIDAEYERLR
+483 EVLAQIDAEYDRLR
-498 EEGASETDLEE
+498 QEGASETDLEE

-518 ELLGNNA
+518 ALLGNDV
-525 TINDLVK
+525 TVNDLVN
-532 DIITHYEENRQY
+532 DIITHYEDNRQY
-544 ICYGKAMIVAYSRPI
+544 VCCGKAMIVAYSRPI
-559 AMKIYKHII
+559 AMKIYKRILD
-568 ELRPDWTEKVKVVMT
+568 LRPDWTEKVKVVMT

-597 GKAYKKELAKKFKDE
+597 GKAHKKELAKKFKDE
-612 NDEMKIAIVVDM
+612 NDAMKIAIVVDM

-669 YVGIAAALKEAMK
+669 YVGIAAALKDAMK
-682 RYTKRDQDNYGNNDI
+682 RYTKRDQDNYGDNDI
-697 KEKAYS
+697 KQKAYS
-703 EFKEKLEICRDLLH
+703 ELKEKLEICRDLLH
-717 GYDYNN
+717 GYDYSN

-730 VRAQLIKGGVN
+730 ERAQIIKGAVN
-741 FLIASEKAEDCKAF
+741 FMIAPEKAEDCKAF
-755 IKNASLL
+755 VRNASLL

-768 CRSLLVEEERFEV
+768 CRSLLVEKERFEV

-795 NPGKI
+795 RPGKI
-800 TKRDINQRIA
+800 TKREINQRIA
-810 SLIAQSVKSDGVVNL
+810 ALIEQSVQSDGVVDI
-825 FDEQTEFSLFD
+825 FKGAEFSLFD

-844 KMKEKNLALKLLEN
+844 MMKEKNLAAKLLED
-858 LLRGRVRTLTRINIV
+858 LLRGRVRTMIRTNIV

-882 GETLNRYINGLLTN
+882 SETLNRYINGLLTN

-903 LKMAQEMMEAE
+903 LKLAKEMMDAE
-914 KQGNELGLSKE
+914 QQGNELGLSNE

-931 ALTRPQA
+931 ALTRPLA
-938 VKDFYTNDQLVDLTK
+938 VKDFYSNDQLVEMTK
-953 ELTDMLRK
+953 DLTDMLRN

-973 RANMRRLVRR
+973 RANMRRLVKR

-989 YPPEEAEGAMNIVLK
+989 YPPEEAEGAMTVVLK
-1004 QCEQWVENEEN
+1004 QCELWAENQVE
-1015 LNNDNQP
+1015 
-1022 VGDVYLVEDEIIIEG
+1022 V
-1037 KPKVISLYQEYREDC
+1037 
-1052 VPLYTLR
+1052 
-1059 AACGYFEGGETPEE
+1059 
-1073 EGWID
+1073 
-1078 ASGNGFTPDPE
+1078 
-1089 RHFAVHAK
+1089 
-1097 GNSMQPK
+1097 
-1104 IKDGDI
+1104 
-1110 CIFEW
+1110 
-1115 YRAGSRN
+1115 
-1122 GEIVLTQCR
+1122 
-1131 DNDLE
+1131 
-1136 YGGRYTIKKYHSE
+1136 
-1149 KIYYEDGSWEHTKIE
+1149 
-1164 LIPLNKD
+1164 
-1171 YEIIVLEDGVEYRT
+1171 
-1185 IGVLKC
+1185 
-1191 VL
+1191 

>member
-1 MVTRIFSEDTY
+1 MYFSEDEF

-18 LFQSLEGK
+18 LLRGLGFNYK
-26 QYRYEYGPDIVRD
+26 YGPDIERD
-39 YTNPILDDVLQES
+39 YCNPLLDDVLHES
-52 LHRINPTLPFE
+52 LRRINPTLPQS
-63 AIDDAI
+63 AIEDAI
-69 KKLHQIEGSSLYE
+69 KKLHQIEGASLYE
-82 CNFKFTQML
+82 CNFKFTQMM
-91 QYGIEVQYTDAKH
+91 QYGVEVTFTGSELPYDFQEEGEEPVLTLRETLSFYGRDNERVET
-104 QLKTAIVN
+104 QQGQKTRIVS
-112 LIDYEHEDE
+112 LIDFEHPCR

-133 ELDTKRPDI
+133 ELATKRPDI

-177 KLIPSLFIYNA
+177 KFIPSLFIYNA

-229 VFTPKVLL
+229 VFDPKILL

-251 EYTKILA
+251 SYAKILA

-269 AIRTEEAVKGDGKIG
+269 AQRTEEAVKGDGKIG

-304 PKVQAMN
+304 PKVQQMN
-311 PTIVVVTDRN
+311 PTIVVITDRN
-321 DLDEQLF
+321 DLDEQLY
-328 GQFSRTVDFLRQRA
+328 GQFSRTSAFLRQHA
-342 VQCTSRDAEN
+342 VQCTSRNAEG

-357 KAMLKNR
+357 KALLKNR
-364 NSGGIIFTT
+364 HSGGIIFTT

-385 ERQNIIVMTDE
+385 DRQNIIVMTDE

-472 YESRVIKLKLD
+472 YESRVIKLKLND
-483 NEVLAKIDAEYERLR
+483 EVLAQIDAEYDRLR
-498 EEGASETDLEE
+498 EEGASEADLEK

-518 ELLGNNA
+518 ALLGNDA
-525 TINDLVK
+525 TINDLVN
-532 DIITHYEENRQY
+532 DIITHYEDNRQH
-544 ICYGKAMIVAYSRPI
+544 ICCGKAMIVAYSRPI
-559 AMKIYKHII
+559 AMKIYKRIL
-568 ELRPDWTEKVKVVMT
+568 ELRPEWIEKVKVVMT
-583 SGNKDPEEWADIIG
+583 SGNQDPEEWADIIG

-612 NDEMKIAIVVDM
+612 NDPMKIAIVVDM

-682 RYTKRDQDNYGNNDI
+682 RYTKRDRDNYGNNDI
-697 KEKAYS
+697 KERAYS
-703 EFKEKLEICRDLLH
+703 EFKERLEICRDLLH
-717 GYDYNN
+717 GYDYSK
-723 FHHGTPA
+723 FHHGSPA
-730 VRAQLIKGGVN
+730 ERAQLIKGAVN
-741 FLIASEKAEDCKAF
+741 FMIAPEKADACRDF
-755 IKNASLL
+755 VKNASLL
-762 RQAVTL
+762 SQAVTL

-795 NPGKI
+795 RPGKVS
-800 TKRDINQRIA
+800 KKEINQRIA
-810 SLIAQSVKSDGVVNL
+810 ALIEQSVHSDGVVNL

-844 KMKEKNLALKLLEN
+844 KMKEKNLAVKLLED
-858 LLRGRVRTLTRINIV
+858 LIRGRVRTLTRSNLV

-882 GETLNRYINGLLTN
+882 SETLNRYINGLLTN
-896 EEVIQEL
+896 EEVIKEL
-903 LKMAQEMMEAE
+903 LKMAQEMMVAE
-914 KQGNELGLSKE
+914 QQGNDLGLSND

-938 VKDFYTNDQLVDLTK
+938 VKDFYSNEQLVSLTK
-953 ELTDMLRK
+953 DLTDMLRK

-973 RANMRRLVRR
+973 RANMRRLVKR

-989 YPPEEAEGAMNIVLK
+989 YPPEETEDAMNIVLK
-1004 QCEQWVENEEN
+1004 QCEQWAEN
-1015 LNNDNQP
+1015 Q
-1022 VGDVYLVEDEIIIEG
+1022 
-1037 KPKVISLYQEYREDC
+1037 
-1052 VPLYTLR
+1052 
-1059 AACGYFEGGETPEE
+1059 
-1073 EGWID
+1073 
-1078 ASGNGFTPDPE
+1078 
-1089 RHFAVHAK
+1089 
-1097 GNSMQPK
+1097 
-1104 IKDGDI
+1104 DI
-1110 CIFEW
+1110 
-1115 YRAGSRN
+1115 A
-1122 GEIVLTQCR
+1122 
-1131 DNDLE
+1131 
-1136 YGGRYTIKKYHSE
+1136 
-1149 KIYYEDGSWEHTKIE
+1149 
-1164 LIPLNKD
+1164 
-1171 YEIIVLEDGVEYRT
+1171 
-1185 IGVLKC
+1185 
-1191 VL
+1191 

>member
-1 MVTRIFSEDTY
+1 MAAFSEDTY

-26 QYRYEYGPDIVRD
+26 QYRYEYGPDIERD
-39 YTNPILDDVLQES
+39 YANPILDDVLRES
-52 LHRINPTLPFE
+52 LLRINPTLPLS
-63 AIDDAI
+63 AIDDVI

-82 CNFKFTQML
+82 CNFKFTLML
-91 QYGIEVQYTDAKH
+91 QYGMEVQYTDAKH
-104 QLKTAIVN
+104 QVKTAIVN
-112 LIDYEHEDE
+112 LVDYEHEDE
-121 NDFLVVNQYTVQ
+121 NDFLVVNQYSVH

-177 KLIPSLFIYNA
+177 KFIPSLFIYNA

-209 YMEWKQPTGEV
+209 YMEWKQPNGEV

-229 VFTPKVLL
+229 VFTPKILL

-251 EYTKILA
+251 SYAKILA

-269 AIRTEEAVKGDGKIG
+269 AVKAEEAVKGDGKIG

-311 PTIVVVTDRN
+311 PTIVVITDRN
-321 DLDEQLF
+321 DLDEQLY
-328 GQFSRTVDFLRQRA
+328 GQFSRTVDFLRQRP
-342 VQCTSRDAEN
+342 VQSTSRDTVN

-357 KAMLKNR
+357 KALLKNR
-364 NSGGIIFTT
+364 HSGGIIFTT
-373 MQKFDDWDGALS
+373 MQKFDDWDGPLS
-385 ERQNIIVMTDE
+385 DRRNIIVMTDE

-419 RKIRNSLPHAS
+419 RKIRNSLPRAS

-461 AVNDGATRPVY
+461 AVKDGATMPVY

-483 NEVLAKIDAEYERLR
+483 DEVLAQIDAEYEKLR
-498 EEGASETDLEE
+498 DEGASEADLEE

-518 ELLGNNA
+518 SLLGNDA
-525 TINDLVK
+525 TVNDLVT
-532 DIITHYEENRQY
+532 DIISHYEDNRQY
-544 ICYGKAMIVAYSRPI
+544 VCGGKAMIVAYSRPI
-559 AMKIYKHII
+559 AMKIYRRIL
-568 ELRPDWTEKVKVVMT
+568 EMRPGWTEKVKVVMT
-583 SGNKDPEEWADIIG
+583 GGNQDPEEWASVIG
-597 GKAYKKELAKKFKDE
+597 GKAYKKELARKFKDE
-612 NDEMKIAIVVDM
+612 NDQMKIAIVVDM

-669 YVGIAAALKEAMK
+669 YVGIAAALKDAMK
-682 RYTKRDQDNYGNNDI
+682 RYTKRDRDNYGNNDI

-703 EFKEKLEICRDLLH
+703 EFRERLEICRDLLH
-717 GYDYNN
+717 GYDYSG
-723 FHHGTPA
+723 FHHGTPSE
-730 VRAQLIKGGVN
+730 RAQLIKGAVN
-741 FLIASEKAEDCKAF
+741 FLIAPEKADACREF

-800 TKRDINQRIA
+800 TKKDINKRIA
-810 SLIAQSVKSDGVVNL
+810 ALIEQSVQSDGVVNL

-836 EKFMEEVR
+836 ENFMEEVR
-844 KMKEKNLALKLLEN
+844 KMKEKNLAAKLLED
-858 LLRGRVRTLTRINIV
+858 LLRGRVRAMVRSNIV
-873 TGELFSNRF
+873 TGELFSIKF
-882 GETLNRYINGLLTN
+882 SETLNRYVNGLITN

-903 LKMAQEMMEAE
+903 LKLAHEMMAAE
-914 KQGNELGLSKE
+914 HQGNDLGLSNE

-938 VKDFYTNDQLVDLTK
+938 VKDFYSNDQLVAMTK
-953 ELTDMLRK
+953 ELTDMLRR

-973 RANMRRLVRR
+973 RANMRRLVKR
-983 LLKKYK
+983 LLKQYK
-989 YPPEEAEGAMNIVLK
+989 YPPEEAEDAMNIVLR
-1004 QCEQWVENEEN
+1004 QCEQWAEN
-1015 LNNDNQP
+1015 Q
-1022 VGDVYLVEDEIIIEG
+1022 DV
-1037 KPKVISLYQEYREDC
+1037 
-1052 VPLYTLR
+1052 
-1059 AACGYFEGGETPEE
+1059 A
-1073 EGWID
+1073 
-1078 ASGNGFTPDPE
+1078 
-1089 RHFAVHAK
+1089 
-1097 GNSMQPK
+1097 
-1104 IKDGDI
+1104 
-1110 CIFEW
+1110 
-1115 YRAGSRN
+1115 
-1122 GEIVLTQCR
+1122 
-1131 DNDLE
+1131 
-1136 YGGRYTIKKYHSE
+1136 
-1149 KIYYEDGSWEHTKIE
+1149 
-1164 LIPLNKD
+1164 
-1171 YEIIVLEDGVEYRT
+1171 
-1185 IGVLKC
+1185 
-1191 VL
+1191 